1 MGSKVAFHLSGGI
14 FFNLML
20 AARKKPAVNQKEC
33 LRELLYIFDRSA
45 RGLSGNS
52 LGTIAS
58 RFRNCDP
65 KLRSVYIKFGDP
77 VLVNEFNE
85 RMRED
90 YDSVVGEVKN
100 YADHYLDLEMNGKW
114 LVRALMELVE
124 KDSLIQNNAKFMAIP
139 GGRPAYKQDFPEM
152 QKVYIYNML
161 LGVWH
166 FICSR
171 TDGEEYGQETYFA
184 LSDFDGES
192 RARKFDCGRIGF
204 KDHEDVLISYDM
216 EIKPYFGEKSHFSER
231 VLCEHLLSGEIE
243 ELPSVKITEDYGP
256 LNEALSSK
264 IRQIFSMQ
272 VEKSRVP
279 EKKDMVNK
287 YQTYLDRAYEKHRK
301 KKTFLYEMQREFY
314 GFFVCNNV
322 KRREAVGKG
331 ERNREGEV
339 KNVITNVCVE
349 AFEEEHRFIILSGTG
364 GMGKSMMMTH
374 FMLDTIDKNKET
386 GKVPV
391 FMLLRDYNPAAG
403 DLLDFIFGELKRHDV
418 DLHLSD
424 LVELLQSGKGVILFD
439 GLDEIKSENCRRF
452 YKEMENLADS
462 YPEASYIVSSR
473 PTMNFRGL
481 SRFTVYDLQP
491 FSQEQAV
498 EMVGKLDQS
507 VVDPVIQKDFIQ
519 DLKCNRF
526 GFDWRER
533 MDFLGNPL
541 FLTILLLAYEGNHDI
556 PTERYLFY
564 EQAYEAMAKKHDAA
578 KALTR
583 EFATGLNSREF
594 QNYFGEFCTIT
605 YEQEKYDFTPEEIS
619 AYFQEVIEANEL
631 DTTLEAFI
639 EDVTGKICLIYK
651 DGGKYYFI
659 HRSFQEYFV
668 AYFFSRQ
675 LEQRFG
681 AVLDILTVRDEMD
694 HDSVVLPM
702 LYGMEPEKTELCI
715 FIPFLEKVFCG
726 KDEESEYRDFLQCF
740 YPFICYEQG
749 EVEEYFVQASDSS
762 IYQYIADR
770 YSDVKQMIDGDDLPV
785 LSHFIEKEYVY
796 YDEYWRTGR
805 DEEDSRVVLREDLP
819 DGYET
824 AYEECTGLEVEIVG
838 LSYLIC
844 VEEAYRRKECAY
856 VVEMLE
862 DDSFP
867 LKKEY
872 RDMKKLYLGLKAK
885 YARKTGKASFR
896 SRFH

>member
-1 MGSKVAFHLSGGI
+1 MGSEVALHLSGGI

-20 AARKKPAVNQKEC
+20 AARKKPVANQKEC
-33 LRELLYIFDRSA
+33 LKELLYIFDRSA
-45 RGLSGNS
+45 KGMSGNS
-52 LGTIAS
+52 LVTIAS

-65 KLRSVYIKFGDP
+65 DLHSEYIRFGDP
-77 VLVNEFNE
+77 VVVEEFNG
-85 RMRED
+85 RMRDD
-90 YDSVVGEVKN
+90 YASVVGEVKN
-100 YADHYLDLEMNGKW
+100 YADNYLDLEVNGKW

-124 KDSLIQNNAKFMAIP
+124 KDSLIQDNAKFMAIP
-139 GGRPAYKQDFPEM
+139 GGLPAYKQEFPEM
-152 QKVYIYNML
+152 QVVYIYNL
-161 LGVWH
+161 LLSVWH
-166 FICSR
+166 YICC
-171 TDGEEYGQETYFA
+171 TQGMAENGQETYFA
-184 LSDFDGES
+184 LADFTGES
-192 RARKFDCGRIGF
+192 RPRKFDRSRIGF
-204 KDHEDVLISYDM
+204 ESHENVTVSYDT
-216 EIKPYFGEKSHFSER
+216 EIVQNDVKMVEPAASYVRKLTGKSIQPLEVFEPANTAT
-231 VLCEHLLSGEIE
+231 LE
-243 ELPSVKITEDYGP
+243 EAK
-256 LNEALSSK
+256 N
-264 IRQIFSMQ
+264 IFSFV
-272 VEKSRVP
+272 VEHSHTPSRKAVL
-279 EKKDMVNK
+279 NR
-287 YQTYLDRAYEKHRK
+287 YRTYLSRAYEKHSK
-301 KKTFLYEMQREFY
+301 KKTFLYEMQRDFY
-314 GFFVCNNV
+314 GFFVCNDV
-322 KRREAVGKG
+322 KRRENVCRSEKDDD
-331 ERNREGEV
+331 
-339 KNVITNVCVE
+339 NVISNACVDSFQE
-349 AFEEEHRFIILSGTG
+349 DRRFIVLSGTG

-391 FMLLRDYNPAAG
+391 FVLLRNYNPAAG
-403 DLLDFIFGELKRHDV
+403 DLIDFIFGELKRHDT

-424 LVELLQSGKGVILFD
+424 LVELLQSGNGVILFD
-439 GLDEIKSENCRRF
+439 GLDEIRSENCRLF

-491 FSQEQAV
+491 FSQKQAV

-519 DLKCNRF
+519 DLKSNRF

-594 QNYFGEFCTIT
+594 QNYFGEFCTLT
-605 YEQEKYDFTPEEIS
+605 YEEEKYDFTPEEIS

-631 DTTLEAFI
+631 DTTPEAFI

-651 DGGKYYFI
+651 DGGKYYFV

-681 AVLDILTVRDEMD
+681 AVLDILMVRDAMD

-702 LYGMEPEKTELCI
+702 LYDMESEKTELCI
-715 FIPFLEKVFCG
+715 FIPFLEKVFKG
-726 KDEESEYRDFLQCF
+726 NGEESEYRDFLQCY
-740 YPFICYEQG
+740 YPFICYDQG
-749 EVEEYFVQASDSS
+749 DVNESFVQASDSS
-762 IYQYIADR
+762 IYQYISDR
-770 YSDVKQMIDGDDLPV
+770 YSDIKQILDGDDLPV
-785 LSHFIEKEYVY
+785 LDDFIEKEYVY
-796 YDEYWRTGR
+796 YDEYWKTGN
-805 DEEDSRVVLREDLP
+805 EEIGSQLMLREDLP
-819 DGYET
+819 DGYEA
-824 AYEECTGLEVEIVG
+824 AYEECNEMEVETVG
-838 LSYLIC
+838 RSYMIC
-844 VEEAYRRKECAY
+844 VEEAYRRKDFAY

-862 DDSFP
+862 DEDFP
-867 LKKEY
+867 LKQEY

-885 YARKTGKASFR
+885 YAKKTGKASFR

>member
-1 MGSKVAFHLSGGI
+1 MGNEVALHLSGGV

-20 AARKKPAVNQKEC
+20 AARKKPVANQNQC
-33 LRELLYIFDRSA
+33 LKELLYIYDRSA
-45 RGLSGNS
+45 KEMAGNS
-52 LGTIAS
+52 LVTIES

-65 KLRSVYIKFGDP
+65 NLHSDYIRFGNP
-77 VLVNEFNE
+77 VVVEEFNG

-90 YDSVVGEVKN
+90 YASVVGEVKN
-100 YADHYLDLEMNGKW
+100 YADQYLDLEVNGKW

-124 KDSLIQNNAKFMAIP
+124 KDSLIQDNAKFMAIP
-139 GGRPAYKQDFPEM
+139 GELPAYKQEFPEM
-152 QKVYIYNML
+152 HVVYIYNL
-161 LGVWH
+161 LLSVWH
-166 FICSR
+166 YICC
-171 TDGEEYGQETYFA
+171 THGMTENGQETYFA
-184 LSDFDGES
+184 LTDFTGES
-192 RARKFDCGRIGF
+192 RPKKFDRSRIGF
-204 KDHEDVLISYDM
+204 ESHEDVTVSYDM
-216 EIKPYFGEKSHFSER
+216 EIVQDDMKIPEPAASYVRKLTGKPDKQ
-231 VLCEHLLSGEIE
+231 LEIFA
-243 ELPSVKITEDYGP
+243 PVNSTV
-256 LNEALSSK
+256 SK
-264 IRQIFSMQ
+264 EVESIFSFV
-272 VEKSRVP
+272 VEHTHTSDRKAALNR
-279 EKKDMVNK
+279 
-287 YQTYLDRAYEKHRK
+287 YRTYLNRAYEKHSK
-301 KKTFLYEMQREFY
+301 KKTFLYEMQRDFY
-314 GFFVCNNV
+314 GFFVCNDV
-322 KRREAVGKG
+322 KRCETVCRS
-331 ERNREGEV
+331 ERRNDR
-339 KNVITNVCVE
+339 KDDRVIANVCVDS
-349 AFEEEHRFIILSGTG
+349 FEEERRFIVLSGTG

-374 FMLDTIDKNKET
+374 FMLDTIDRNKET

-391 FMLLRDYNPAAG
+391 FVLLRDYNPAAG
-403 DLLDFIFGELKRHDV
+403 DLIDFIFGELKRHDV

-481 SRFTVYDLQP
+481 SHFTVYDLQP

-498 EMVGKLDQS
+498 EIVGKLDQS

-564 EQAYEAMAKKHDAA
+564 EQAYEAMAKKHDAT
-578 KALTR
+578 KALIR

-631 DTTLEAFI
+631 SAMPEAFI

-675 LEQRFG
+675 LEQRFD
-681 AVLDILTVRDEMD
+681 AVLDILTVRDDMD

-715 FIPFLEKVFCG
+715 FIPFLEKAFCG
-726 KDEESEYRDFLQCF
+726 KDEKSEYRDFLQFF

-770 YSDVKQMIDGDDLPV
+770 YSGVKQMIDEDDLPV
-785 LSHFIEKEYVY
+785 LSHFVEKEYVC
-796 YDEYWRTGR
+796 YDEIVFGI
-805 DEEDSRVVLREDLP
+805 ES
-819 DGYET
+819 
-824 AYEECTGLEVEIVG
+824 EV
-838 LSYLIC
+838 
-844 VEEAYRRKECAY
+844 
-856 VVEMLE
+856 
-862 DDSFP
+862 
-867 LKKEY
+867 
-872 RDMKKLYLGLKAK
+872 
-885 YARKTGKASFR
+885 
-896 SRFH
+896 

>member
-1 MGSKVAFHLSGGI
+1 MGNEVALHLSGGV

-20 AARKKPAVNQKEC
+20 AARKKPVANQNQC
-33 LRELLYIFDRSA
+33 LKELLYIYDRSA
-45 RGLSGNS
+45 KEMAGNS
-52 LGTIAS
+52 LVTIAS

-65 KLRSVYIKFGDP
+65 DLHSDYIRFGDP
-77 VLVNEFNE
+77 VVVEEFNG
-85 RMRED
+85 RMREN
-90 YDSVVGEVKN
+90 YASVVGEVKN
-100 YADHYLDLEMNGKW
+100 YADQYLDLEVNGKW

-124 KDSLIQNNAKFMAIP
+124 KDNLIQDNAKFMAIP
-139 GGRPAYKQDFPEM
+139 GGLPAYKQEFPEM
-152 QKVYIYNML
+152 HVVYIYNFL
-161 LGVWH
+161 LSVWH
-166 FICSR
+166 YICC
-171 TDGEEYGQETYFA
+171 THGMTENGQETYFA
-184 LSDFDGES
+184 LADFAGES
-192 RARKFDCGRIGF
+192 RPRKFDRSRIGF
-204 KDHEDVLISYDM
+204 ESHEDVMVSYDM
-216 EIKPYFGEKSHFSER
+216 EIVQDDMKIPEPAAAYVRKLAGKPDR
-231 VLCEHLLSGEIE
+231 QLEIFAPVNSAVPKE
-243 ELPSVKITEDYGP
+243 VES
-256 LNEALSSK
+256 
-264 IRQIFSMQ
+264 IFSFV
-272 VEKSRVP
+272 VEHTHTSDRKAALNR
-279 EKKDMVNK
+279 
-287 YQTYLDRAYEKHRK
+287 YRTYLNRAREKHSK
-301 KKTFLYEMQREFY
+301 KKTFLYEMQRDFY
-314 GFFVCNNV
+314 GFFVCNDV
-322 KRREAVGKG
+322 KRRETVYRG
-331 ERNREGEV
+331 EHRNDKKDDRTI
-339 KNVITNVCVE
+339 KNACIDS
-349 AFEEEHRFIILSGTG
+349 FEEERRFIVLSGTG

-386 GKVPV
+386 GEVPV
-391 FMLLRDYNPAAG
+391 FVLLRDYNPAAG
-403 DLLDFIFGELKRHDV
+403 DLIDFIFGELKRHDV

-564 EQAYEAMAKKHDAA
+564 EQAYDAMAKKHDAA

-619 AYFQEVIEANEL
+619 SYFQEVIEANEL
-631 DTTLEAFI
+631 DTTPEAFI

-675 LEQRFG
+675 LEQRYG
-681 AVLDILTVRDEMD
+681 AVLDIFQRRDSAD

-702 LYGMEPEKTELCI
+702 LFDMEQNKTELCI
-715 FIPFLEKVFCG
+715 IIPFLGQIF
-726 KDEESEYRDFLQCF
+726 KDENDDEAYEHFLEYF
-740 YPFICYEQG
+740 YPIICYEQG
-749 EVEEYFVQASDSS
+749 DVTEFSMGTSESS
-762 IYQYIADR
+762 IYEFIADK
-770 YSDVKQMIDGDDLPV
+770 YNFKEMIDGDELP
-785 LSHFIEKEYVY
+785 EMDCWMDREYVY
-796 YDEYWRTGR
+796 YDRNWDKDTDDIGTQLIARIDLPEGYERRYMEWTG
-805 DEEDSRVVLREDLP
+805 EEMEVVGKSYEIRVVDVYRHSIYEDTL
-819 DGYET
+819 
-824 AYEECTGLEVEIVG
+824 
-838 LSYLIC
+838 
-844 VEEAYRRKECAY
+844 
-856 VVEMLE
+856 EMLT
-862 DDSFP
+862 DDTFP
-867 LKKEY
+867 LKKEFY
-872 RDMKKLYLGLKAK
+872 SAKELYMKLKDK
-885 YARKTGKASFR
+885 YKKKKDRKSFR

>member
-1 MGSKVAFHLSGGI
+1 MGNEVALHLSGGV

-20 AARKKPAVNQKEC
+20 AARKKPVANQNQC
-33 LRELLYIFDRSA
+33 LKELLYIYDRSA
-45 RGLSGNS
+45 KEMAGNS
-52 LGTIAS
+52 LVTIAS

-65 KLRSVYIKFGDP
+65 DLHSDYIRFGDP
-77 VLVNEFNE
+77 VVVEEFNG
-85 RMRED
+85 RMREN
-90 YDSVVGEVKN
+90 YASVVGEVKN
-100 YADHYLDLEMNGKW
+100 YADQYLDLEVNGKW

-124 KDSLIQNNAKFMAIP
+124 KDNLIQDNAKFMAIP
-139 GGRPAYKQDFPEM
+139 GGLPAYKQEFPEM
-152 QKVYIYNML
+152 HVVYIYNFL
-161 LGVWH
+161 LSVWH
-166 FICSR
+166 YICC
-171 TDGEEYGQETYFA
+171 THGMTENGQETYFA
-184 LSDFDGES
+184 LADFAGES
-192 RARKFDCGRIGF
+192 RPRKFDRSRIGF
-204 KDHEDVLISYDM
+204 ESHEDVMVSYDM
-216 EIKPYFGEKSHFSER
+216 EIVQDDMKIPEPAAAYVRKLAGKPDR
-231 VLCEHLLSGEIE
+231 QLEIFAPVNSAVPKE
-243 ELPSVKITEDYGP
+243 VES
-256 LNEALSSK
+256 
-264 IRQIFSMQ
+264 IFSFV
-272 VEKSRVP
+272 VEHTHTSDRKAALNR
-279 EKKDMVNK
+279 
-287 YQTYLDRAYEKHRK
+287 YRTYLNRAREKHSK
-301 KKTFLYEMQREFY
+301 KKTFLYEMQRDFY
-314 GFFVCNNV
+314 GFFVCNDV
-322 KRREAVGKG
+322 KRRETVYRG
-331 ERNREGEV
+331 EHRNDKKDDRV
-339 KNVITNVCVE
+339 IKNACIDS
-349 AFEEEHRFIILSGTG
+349 FEEERRFIVLSGTG

-386 GKVPV
+386 GEVPV
-391 FMLLRDYNPAAG
+391 FVLLRDYNPAAG
-403 DLLDFIFGELKRHDV
+403 DLIDFIFGELKRHDV

-564 EQAYEAMAKKHDAA
+564 EQAYDAMAKKHDAA

-594 QNYFGEFCTIT
+594 QNYFGEFSTIT

-619 AYFQEVIEANEL
+619 SYFQEVIEANEL
-631 DTTLEAFI
+631 DTTPEAFI

-675 LEQRFG
+675 LEQRYG
-681 AVLDILTVRDEMD
+681 AVLDIFQRRDSAD

-702 LYGMEPEKTELCI
+702 LFDMEQNKTELCI
-715 FIPFLEKVFCG
+715 IIPFLGQIF
-726 KDEESEYRDFLQCF
+726 KDENDDEAYEHFLEYF
-740 YPFICYEQG
+740 YPIICYEQG
-749 EVEEYFVQASDSS
+749 DVTEFSMGTSESS
-762 IYQYIADR
+762 IYEFIADK
-770 YSDVKQMIDGDDLPV
+770 YNFKEMIDGDELPEMDYWV
-785 LSHFIEKEYVY
+785 DREYVY
-796 YDEYWRTGR
+796 YDRNWDKDTDDIGTQLIARIDLPEGYERSYMEWTG
-805 DEEDSRVVLREDLP
+805 EEMEVVGKSYEIRVVDVYRHSIYEDTL
-819 DGYET
+819 
-824 AYEECTGLEVEIVG
+824 
-838 LSYLIC
+838 
-844 VEEAYRRKECAY
+844 
-856 VVEMLE
+856 EMLTN
-862 DDSFP
+862 DTFP
-867 LKKEY
+867 LKKEFY
-872 RDMKKLYLGLKAK
+872 SAKELYMKLKDK
-885 YARKTGKASFR
+885 YKKKKDRKSFR

>member
-1 MGSKVAFHLSGGI
+1 M
-14 FFNLML
+14 
-20 AARKKPAVNQKEC
+20 
-33 LRELLYIFDRSA
+33 
-45 RGLSGNS
+45 
-52 LGTIAS
+52 
-58 RFRNCDP
+58 
-65 KLRSVYIKFGDP
+65 
-77 VLVNEFNE
+77 
-85 RMRED
+85 
-90 YDSVVGEVKN
+90 
-100 YADHYLDLEMNGKW
+100 
-114 LVRALMELVE
+114 
-124 KDSLIQNNAKFMAIP
+124 
-139 GGRPAYKQDFPEM
+139 
-152 QKVYIYNML
+152 
-161 LGVWH
+161 
-166 FICSR
+166 
-171 TDGEEYGQETYFA
+171 
-184 LSDFDGES
+184 
-192 RARKFDCGRIGF
+192 
-204 KDHEDVLISYDM
+204 
-216 EIKPYFGEKSHFSER
+216 
-231 VLCEHLLSGEIE
+231 
-243 ELPSVKITEDYGP
+243 
-256 LNEALSSK
+256 
-264 IRQIFSMQ
+264 
-272 VEKSRVP
+272 
-279 EKKDMVNK
+279 
-287 YQTYLDRAYEKHRK
+287 
-301 KKTFLYEMQREFY
+301 
-314 GFFVCNNV
+314 
-322 KRREAVGKG
+322 
-331 ERNREGEV
+331 
-339 KNVITNVCVE
+339 
-349 AFEEEHRFIILSGTG
+349 
-364 GMGKSMMMTH
+364 
-374 FMLDTIDKNKET
+374 
-386 GKVPV
+386 
-391 FMLLRDYNPAAG
+391 
-403 DLLDFIFGELKRHDV
+403 
-418 DLHLSD
+418 
-424 LVELLQSGKGVILFD
+424 
-439 GLDEIKSENCRRF
+439 DEIKSENCRRF

-462 YPEASYIVSSR
+462 YPESSYIVSSR

-507 VVDPVIQKDFIQ
+507 VVDPIIQKDFIM
-519 DLKCNRF
+519 DLRNNRF

-533 MDFLGNPL
+533 KDFLGNPL

-564 EQAYEAMAKKHDAA
+564 EQAYEAMAKKHDAT

-631 DTTLEAFI
+631 GTTPEAFI

-675 LEQRFG
+675 LEQRFD

-726 KDEESEYRDFLQCF
+726 KDEKSEYRDFLQFF

-770 YSDVKQMIDGDDLPV
+770 YGGVKQMIDGDDLPV

-796 YDEYWRTGR
+796 YDEYWRTGK
-805 DEEDSRVVLREDLP
+805 DEEDSRRVLREDLP
-819 DGYET
+819 DGYEA
-824 AYEECTGLEVEIVG
+824 AYEESTGLEVETVG

-867 LKKEY
+867 LKQEY

>member
-1 MGSKVAFHLSGGI
+1 MGNEVALHLSGGV

-20 AARKKPAVNQKEC
+20 AARKKPVANQNQC
-33 LRELLYIFDRSA
+33 LKELLYIYDRSA
-45 RGLSGNS
+45 KEMAGNS
-52 LGTIAS
+52 LVTIAS

-65 KLRSVYIKFGDP
+65 DLHSDYIRFGDP
-77 VLVNEFNE
+77 VVVEEFNG
-85 RMRED
+85 RMREN
-90 YDSVVGEVKN
+90 YASVVGEVKN
-100 YADHYLDLEMNGKW
+100 YADQYLDLEVNGKW

-124 KDSLIQNNAKFMAIP
+124 KDNLIQDNAKFMAIP
-139 GGRPAYKQDFPEM
+139 GGLPAYKQEFPEM
-152 QKVYIYNML
+152 HVVYIYNFL
-161 LGVWH
+161 LSVWH
-166 FICSR
+166 YICC
-171 TDGEEYGQETYFA
+171 THGMTENGQETYFA
-184 LSDFDGES
+184 LADFAGES
-192 RARKFDCGRIGF
+192 RPRKFDRSRIGF
-204 KDHEDVLISYDM
+204 ESHEDVMVSYDM
-216 EIKPYFGEKSHFSER
+216 EIVQDDMKIPEPAAAYVRKLAGKPDR
-231 VLCEHLLSGEIE
+231 QLEIFAPVNSAVPKE
-243 ELPSVKITEDYGP
+243 VES
-256 LNEALSSK
+256 
-264 IRQIFSMQ
+264 IFSFV
-272 VEKSRVP
+272 VEHTHTSDRKAALNR
-279 EKKDMVNK
+279 
-287 YQTYLDRAYEKHRK
+287 YRTYLNRAREKHSK
-301 KKTFLYEMQREFY
+301 KKTFLYEMQRDFY
-314 GFFVCNNV
+314 GFFVCNDV
-322 KRREAVGKG
+322 KRRETVYRG
-331 ERNREGEV
+331 EHRNDKKDDRTI
-339 KNVITNVCVE
+339 KNACIDS
-349 AFEEEHRFIILSGTG
+349 FEEERRFIVLSGTG

-386 GKVPV
+386 GEVPV
-391 FMLLRDYNPAAG
+391 FVLLRDYNPAAR
-403 DLLDFIFGELKRHDV
+403 DLIDFIFGELKRHDV

-564 EQAYEAMAKKHDAA
+564 EQAYDAMAKKHDAA

-619 AYFQEVIEANEL
+619 SYFQEVIEANEL
-631 DTTLEAFI
+631 DTTPEAFI

-675 LEQRFG
+675 LEQRYG
-681 AVLDILTVRDEMD
+681 AVLDIFQRRDSAD

-702 LYGMEPEKTELCI
+702 LFDMEQNKTELCI
-715 FIPFLEKVFCG
+715 IIPFLGQIF
-726 KDEESEYRDFLQCF
+726 KDENDDEAYEHFLEYF
-740 YPFICYEQG
+740 YPIICYEQG
-749 EVEEYFVQASDSS
+749 DVTEFSMGTSESS
-762 IYQYIADR
+762 IYEFIADK
-770 YSDVKQMIDGDDLPV
+770 YNFKEMIDGDELP
-785 LSHFIEKEYVY
+785 EMDCWMDREYVY
-796 YDEYWRTGR
+796 YDRNWDKDTDDIGTQLIARIDLPEGYERRYMEWTG
-805 DEEDSRVVLREDLP
+805 EEMEVVGKSYEIRVVDVYRHSIYEDTL
-819 DGYET
+819 
-824 AYEECTGLEVEIVG
+824 
-838 LSYLIC
+838 
-844 VEEAYRRKECAY
+844 
-856 VVEMLE
+856 EMLT
-862 DDSFP
+862 DDTFP
-867 LKKEY
+867 LKKEFY
-872 RDMKKLYLGLKAK
+872 SAKELYMKLKDK
-885 YARKTGKASFR
+885 YKKKKDRKSFR

>member
-1 MGSKVAFHLSGGI
+1 MGNEVAFHLSGGI

-20 AARKKPAVNQKEC
+20 AARKKPLANQKEC
-33 LRELLYIFDRSA
+33 LKELLCIFDRSA
-45 RGLSGNS
+45 KGLSGNS
-52 LGTIAS
+52 LVTIAS

-65 KLRSVYIKFGDP
+65 DLHSDYIRFGDP
-77 VLVNEFNE
+77 VVVEEFNG

-90 YDSVVGEVKN
+90 YASVVGEVKN
-100 YADHYLDLEMNGKW
+100 YADQYLDLEVNGKW

-124 KDSLIQNNAKFMAIP
+124 KDSLIQDNAKFMAIP
-139 GGRPAYKQDFPEM
+139 GGLPAYKQEFPEM
-152 QKVYIYNML
+152 HVVYIYNL
-161 LGVWH
+161 LLSVWH
-166 FICSR
+166 YICC
-171 TDGEEYGQETYFA
+171 THGMAGNGQETYFA
-184 LSDFDGES
+184 LADFAGES
-192 RARKFDCGRIGF
+192 RPRKFDRSRIGF
-204 KDHEDVLISYDM
+204 ESHEDVMVSYDT
-216 EIKPYFGEKSHFSER
+216 EIVQDDMKIPEPAAAYVRKLTGKPDKQ
-231 VLCEHLLSGEIE
+231 LEIFE
-243 ELPSVKITEDYGP
+243 PVNT
-256 LNEALSSK
+256 AVSK
-264 IRQIFSMQ
+264 EVESIFSFV
-272 VEKSRVP
+272 VEHTHISDRKAALNR
-279 EKKDMVNK
+279 
-287 YQTYLDRAYEKHRK
+287 YRTYLNRAHEKHSK
-301 KKTFLYEMQREFY
+301 KKTFLYEMQRDFY
-314 GFFVCNNV
+314 GFFVCNDV
-322 KRREAVGKG
+322 KRRETVYRG
-331 ERNREGEV
+331 ERRNDR
-339 KNVITNVCVE
+339 KDDRVIENACIDS
-349 AFEEEHRFIILSGTG
+349 FEEEHRFIVLSGTG

-386 GKVPV
+386 GEVPV
-391 FMLLRDYNPAAG
+391 FVLLRDYNPAAG
-403 DLLDFIFGELKRHDV
+403 DLIDFIFGELKRHDV
-418 DLHLSD
+418 DLHLTD

-507 VVDPVIQKDFIQ
+507 VVDPIIQKDFIM
-519 DLKCNRF
+519 DLRNNRF

-533 MDFLGNPL
+533 KDFLGNPL

-564 EQAYEAMAKKHDAA
+564 EQAYDAMAKKHDAA

-631 DTTLEAFI
+631 GTTPEAFI

-675 LEQRFG
+675 LEQRYG
-681 AVLDILTVRDEMD
+681 AVLDIFQRRDSAD

-702 LYGMEPEKTELCI
+702 LFDMEQNKTELCI
-715 FIPFLEKVFCG
+715 IIPFLEQVF
-726 KDEESEYRDFLQCF
+726 KDKNDDEAYEHFLEYF
-740 YPFICYEQG
+740 YPIICYEQG
-749 EVEEYFVQASDSS
+749 SVTEFSMGTSESS
-762 IYQYIADR
+762 IYEFIADR
-770 YSDVKQMIDGDDLPV
+770 YKFKEMIDGDDLPEMDYWV
-785 LSHFIEKEYVY
+785 DREYVY
-796 YDEYWRTGR
+796 YDRNWDKDIDDIGTQLIARI
-805 DEEDSRVVLREDLP
+805 DLP
-819 DGYET
+819 EGYERSYMEWT
-824 AYEECTGLEVEIVG
+824 GEELEVVGKSYEISV
-838 LSYLIC
+838 ID
-844 VEEAYRRKECAY
+844 VYRRPMYEDTL
-856 VVEMLE
+856 EMLT

-867 LKKEY
+867 LKQEFYSAKELY
-872 RDMKKLYLGLKAK
+872 MKLKDK
-885 YARKTGKASFR
+885 YKQKKDRKSFR

>member
-1 MGSKVAFHLSGGI
+1 MGNEVALHLSGGV

-20 AARKKPAVNQKEC
+20 AARKKPVANQNQC
-33 LRELLYIFDRSA
+33 LKELLYIYDRSA
-45 RGLSGNS
+45 KEMAGNS
-52 LGTIAS
+52 LVTIAS

-65 KLRSVYIKFGDP
+65 DLHSDYIRFGDP
-77 VLVNEFNE
+77 VVVEEFNG
-85 RMRED
+85 RMRDD
-90 YDSVVGEVKN
+90 YASVVGEVKN
-100 YADHYLDLEMNGKW
+100 YADQYLDLEVNGKW

-139 GGRPAYKQDFPEM
+139 GGLPAYKQEFPEM
-152 QKVYIYNML
+152 QVVYIYPL
-161 LGVWH
+161 LLSVWH
-166 FICSR
+166 YICC
-171 TDGEEYGQETYFA
+171 TQGVTENGQETYFA
-184 LSDFDGES
+184 LADFAGDS
-192 RARKFDCGRIGF
+192 RPRKFDRSRIGF
-204 KDHEDVLISYDM
+204 ESHEDVTVSYDT
-216 EIKPYFGEKSHFSER
+216 EIQRSDVRMPEPAASYVRKLAGKPVPPPEIFEPVNAAASE
-231 VLCEHLLSGEIE
+231 
-243 ELPSVKITEDYGP
+243 
-256 LNEALSSK
+256 EANS
-264 IRQIFSMQ
+264 IFSF
-272 VEKSRVP
+272 VLEHSYTSDRKAALNRY
-279 EKKDMVNK
+279 K
-287 YQTYLDRAYEKHRK
+287 TYLSRAYEKHSK
-301 KKTFLYEMQREFY
+301 KKTFLYEMQRDFY
-314 GFFVCNNV
+314 GFFVCNDV
-322 KRREAVGKG
+322 KRRETVCRS
-331 ERNREGEV
+331 ERRNDRKEDR
-339 KNVITNVCVE
+339 VIANACVDS
-349 AFEEEHRFIILSGTG
+349 FEEERRFIVLSGTG

-374 FMLDTIDKNKET
+374 FMLDTIDRNKET

-391 FMLLRDYNPAAG
+391 FVLLRDYNPAAG
-403 DLLDFIFGELKRHDV
+403 DLMDFIFGELKRHDV

-631 DTTLEAFI
+631 GTTPEAFI

-726 KDEESEYRDFLQCF
+726 KDEESEYRDFLQFF

-796 YDEYWRTGR
+796 YDEYWRTER

-867 LKKEY
+867 LKQEY

-885 YARKTGKASFR
+885 YAKKTGKASFR

>member
-1 MGSKVAFHLSGGI
+1 MGNEVALHLSGGV

-20 AARKKPAVNQKEC
+20 AARKKPVANQNQC
-33 LRELLYIFDRSA
+33 LKELLYIYDRSA
-45 RGLSGNS
+45 KEMAGNS
-52 LGTIAS
+52 LVTIAS

-65 KLRSVYIKFGDP
+65 DLHSDYIRFGDP
-77 VLVNEFNE
+77 VVVEEFNG
-85 RMRED
+85 RMREN
-90 YDSVVGEVKN
+90 YASVVGEVKN
-100 YADHYLDLEMNGKW
+100 YADQYLDLEVNGKW

-124 KDSLIQNNAKFMAIP
+124 KDSLIQDNAKFMAIP
-139 GGRPAYKQDFPEM
+139 GGLPAYKQEFPEM
-152 QKVYIYNML
+152 HVVYIYNL
-161 LGVWH
+161 LLSVWH
-166 FICSR
+166 YICC
-171 TDGEEYGQETYFA
+171 TQGMTENGQETYFA
-184 LSDFDGES
+184 LSDFAGES
-192 RARKFDCGRIGF
+192 RPRKFDRSRIGF
-204 KDHEDVLISYDM
+204 ESHEDVMVSYDM
-216 EIKPYFGEKSHFSER
+216 EIVQDDMKIPEPAAAYVRKLAGKPDR
-231 VLCEHLLSGEIE
+231 QLEIFAPVNSAVPKE
-243 ELPSVKITEDYGP
+243 VES
-256 LNEALSSK
+256 
-264 IRQIFSMQ
+264 IFSFV
-272 VEKSRVP
+272 VEHTHTSDRKAALNR
-279 EKKDMVNK
+279 
-287 YQTYLDRAYEKHRK
+287 YQTYLNRAREKHSK
-301 KKTFLYEMQREFY
+301 KKTFLYEMQRDFY
-314 GFFVCNNV
+314 GFFVCNDV
-322 KRREAVGKG
+322 KRRETVYRG
-331 ERNREGEV
+331 EHRNDKKDDRV
-339 KNVITNVCVE
+339 IKNACIDS
-349 AFEEEHRFIILSGTG
+349 FEEERRFIVLSGTG

-391 FMLLRDYNPAAG
+391 FVLLRDYNPAAG
-403 DLLDFIFGELKRHDV
+403 DLIDFIFGELKRHDM

-564 EQAYEAMAKKHDAA
+564 EQAYDAMAKKHDAA

-619 AYFQEVIEANEL
+619 SYFQEVIEANEL
-631 DTTLEAFI
+631 DTTPEAFI

-675 LEQRFG
+675 LEQRYG
-681 AVLDILTVRDEMD
+681 AVLDIFQRRDSAD

-702 LYGMEPEKTELCI
+702 LFDMEQNKTELCI
-715 FIPFLEKVFCG
+715 IIPFLEQIF
-726 KDEESEYRDFLQCF
+726 KDENDDEAYEHFLEYF
-740 YPFICYEQG
+740 YPIICYEQG
-749 EVEEYFVQASDSS
+749 DVTEFSMGTSESS
-762 IYQYIADR
+762 IYEFIADK
-770 YSDVKQMIDGDDLPV
+770 YNFKEMIDGDELPEMDYWV
-785 LSHFIEKEYVY
+785 DREYVY
-796 YDEYWRTGR
+796 YDRNWDKDTDDIGTQLIARI
-805 DEEDSRVVLREDLP
+805 DLP
-819 DGYET
+819 EGYERSYMEWT
-824 AYEECTGLEVEIVG
+824 GEEMEVVGKSYEIRVMDV
-838 LSYLIC
+838 
-844 VEEAYRRKECAY
+844 YRRSIYEDTL
-856 VVEMLE
+856 EMLTN
-862 DDSFP
+862 DTFP
-867 LKKEY
+867 LKKEFY
-872 RDMKKLYLGLKAK
+872 SAKELYMKLKDK
-885 YARKTGKASFR
+885 YKKKKDRKSFR

>member
-1 MGSKVAFHLSGGI
+1 MGNEVALHLSGGV

-20 AARKKPAVNQKEC
+20 AARKKPVANQNQC
-33 LRELLYIFDRSA
+33 LKELLHIYDRSA
-45 RGLSGNS
+45 KEMAGNS
-52 LGTIAS
+52 LVTIES

-65 KLRSVYIKFGDP
+65 NLHSDYIRFGNP
-77 VLVNEFNE
+77 VVVEEFNG

-90 YDSVVGEVKN
+90 YASVVGEVKN
-100 YADHYLDLEMNGKW
+100 YADQYLDLEVNGKW

-124 KDSLIQNNAKFMAIP
+124 KDSLIQDNAKFMAIP
-139 GGRPAYKQDFPEM
+139 GELPAYKQEFPEM
-152 QKVYIYNML
+152 HVVYIYNL
-161 LGVWH
+161 LLSVWH
-166 FICSR
+166 YICC
-171 TDGEEYGQETYFA
+171 THGMTENGQETYFA
-184 LSDFDGES
+184 LTDFTGES
-192 RARKFDCGRIGF
+192 RPKKFDRSRIGF
-204 KDHEDVLISYDM
+204 ESHEDVTVSYDM
-216 EIKPYFGEKSHFSER
+216 EIVQDDMKIPEPAASYVRKLTGKPDKQ
-231 VLCEHLLSGEIE
+231 LEIFA
-243 ELPSVKITEDYGP
+243 PVNSTV
-256 LNEALSSK
+256 SK
-264 IRQIFSMQ
+264 EVESIFSFV
-272 VEKSRVP
+272 VEHTHTSDRKAALNR
-279 EKKDMVNK
+279 
-287 YQTYLDRAYEKHRK
+287 YRTYLNRAYEKHSK
-301 KKTFLYEMQREFY
+301 KKTFLYEMQRDFY
-314 GFFVCNNV
+314 GFFVCNDV
-322 KRREAVGKG
+322 KRRETVCRS
-331 ERNREGEV
+331 ERRNDR
-339 KNVITNVCVE
+339 KDDRVIANVCVDS
-349 AFEEEHRFIILSGTG
+349 FEEERRFIVLSGTG

-374 FMLDTIDKNKET
+374 FMLDTIDRNKET

-391 FMLLRDYNPAAG
+391 FVLLRDYNPAAG
-403 DLLDFIFGELKRHDV
+403 DLIDFIFGELKRHDV

-481 SRFTVYDLQP
+481 SHFTVYDLQP

-498 EMVGKLDQS
+498 EIVGKLDQS

-564 EQAYEAMAKKHDAA
+564 EQAYEAMAKKHDAT
-578 KALTR
+578 KALIR

-631 DTTLEAFI
+631 SAMPEAFI

-675 LEQRFG
+675 LEQRFD
-681 AVLDILTVRDEMD
+681 AVLDILTVRDDMD

-715 FIPFLEKVFCG
+715 FIPFLEKAFCG
-726 KDEESEYRDFLQCF
+726 KDEKSEYRDFLQFF

-770 YSDVKQMIDGDDLPV
+770 YSGVKQMIDEDDLPV
-785 LSHFIEKEYVY
+785 LSHFVEKEYVC
-796 YDEYWRTGR
+796 YDEIVFGI
-805 DEEDSRVVLREDLP
+805 ES
-819 DGYET
+819 
-824 AYEECTGLEVEIVG
+824 EV
-838 LSYLIC
+838 
-844 VEEAYRRKECAY
+844 
-856 VVEMLE
+856 
-862 DDSFP
+862 
-867 LKKEY
+867 
-872 RDMKKLYLGLKAK
+872 
-885 YARKTGKASFR
+885 
-896 SRFH
+896 

>member
-1 MGSKVAFHLSGGI
+1 MGNEVALHLSGGV

-20 AARKKPAVNQKEC
+20 AARKKPVANQNQC
-33 LRELLYIFDRSA
+33 LKELLYIYDRSA
-45 RGLSGNS
+45 KEMAGNS
-52 LGTIAS
+52 LVTIAS

-65 KLRSVYIKFGDP
+65 DLHSDYIRFGDP
-77 VLVNEFNE
+77 VVVEEFNG

-90 YDSVVGEVKN
+90 YASVVGEVKN
-100 YADHYLDLEMNGKW
+100 YADQYLDLEVNGKW

-124 KDSLIQNNAKFMAIP
+124 KDNLIQDNAKFMAIP
-139 GGRPAYKQDFPEM
+139 GGLPAYKQEFPEM
-152 QKVYIYNML
+152 HVVYIYNL
-161 LGVWH
+161 LLSVWH
-166 FICSR
+166 YICC
-171 TDGEEYGQETYFA
+171 THGMTENGQETYFA
-184 LSDFDGES
+184 LADFAGES
-192 RARKFDCGRIGF
+192 RPRKFDRSRIGF
-204 KDHEDVLISYDM
+204 ESHEDVTVSYDM
-216 EIKPYFGEKSHFSER
+216 EIVQDDMKIPAPAAAYVQKLAGKPDKQ
-231 VLCEHLLSGEIE
+231 LEIFA
-243 ELPSVKITEDYGP
+243 PVNSAV
-256 LNEALSSK
+256 SK
-264 IRQIFSMQ
+264 EVESIFSFV
-272 VEKSRVP
+272 VEHTHTSDRKAALNR
-279 EKKDMVNK
+279 
-287 YQTYLDRAYEKHRK
+287 YRTYLNRAREKHSK
-301 KKTFLYEMQREFY
+301 KKTFLYEMQRDFY
-314 GFFVCNNV
+314 GFFVCNDV
-322 KRREAVGKG
+322 KRRETVCRG
-331 ERNREGEV
+331 ERRNDR
-339 KNVITNVCVE
+339 KDDRVIENVCVDS
-349 AFEEEHRFIILSGTG
+349 FEEERRFIVLSGTG

-374 FMLDTIDKNKET
+374 FMLDTIDRNKET

-391 FMLLRDYNPAAG
+391 FVLLRDYNPEAG
-403 DLLDFIFGELKRHDV
+403 DLIDFIFGELKRHDM

-526 GFDWRER
+526 GFNWRER

-564 EQAYEAMAKKHDAA
+564 EQAYDAMAKKHDAA

-619 AYFQEVIEANEL
+619 SYFQEVIEANEL
-631 DTTLEAFI
+631 DTTPEAFI

-675 LEQRFG
+675 LEQRYG
-681 AVLDILTVRDEMD
+681 AVLDIFQRRDSAD

-702 LYGMEPEKTELCI
+702 LFDMEQNKTELCI
-715 FIPFLEKVFCG
+715 IIPFLEQVF
-726 KDEESEYRDFLQCF
+726 KDKNDDEAYEYFLEYF
-740 YPFICYEQG
+740 YPIICYEQG
-749 EVEEYFVQASDSS
+749 DVTEFSMGTSQSS
-762 IYQYIADR
+762 IYEFIADK
-770 YSDVKQMIDGDDLPV
+770 YNFKEMIDGDDLPEMDYWV
-785 LSHFIEKEYVY
+785 DREYVY
-796 YDEYWRTGR
+796 YDRNWDKDTDDIGTQLIARI
-805 DEEDSRVVLREDLP
+805 DLP
-819 DGYET
+819 KGYER
-824 AYEECTGLEVEIVG
+824 
-838 LSYLIC
+838 SYLEWTGEEMEVVGKSYEIC
-844 VEEAYRRKECAY
+844 VVDVYRRSIYEDTL
-856 VVEMLE
+856 EMLT
-862 DDSFP
+862 DDTFP
-867 LKKEY
+867 LKKEFY
-872 RDMKKLYLGLKAK
+872 SAKELYMKLKDK
-885 YARKTGKASFR
+885 YKKKKDRKSFR

>member
-1 MGSKVAFHLSGGI
+1 MGNEVAFHLSGGI

-20 AARKKPAVNQKEC
+20 AARKKPLANQKEC
-33 LRELLYIFDRSA
+33 LKELLCIFDRSA
-45 RGLSGNS
+45 KGLSGNS
-52 LGTIAS
+52 LVTIAS

-65 KLRSVYIKFGDP
+65 DLHSDYIRFGDP
-77 VLVNEFNE
+77 VVVEEFNG

-90 YDSVVGEVKN
+90 YASVVGEVKN
-100 YADHYLDLEMNGKW
+100 YADQYLDLEVNGKW

-124 KDSLIQNNAKFMAIP
+124 KDSLIQDNAKFMAIP
-139 GGRPAYKQDFPEM
+139 GGLPAYKQEFPEM
-152 QKVYIYNML
+152 HVVYIYNL
-161 LGVWH
+161 LLSVWH
-166 FICSR
+166 YICC
-171 TDGEEYGQETYFA
+171 THGMTENGQETYFA
-184 LSDFDGES
+184 LADFAGES
-192 RARKFDCGRIGF
+192 RPRKFDRSRIGF
-204 KDHEDVLISYDM
+204 ESHEDVMVSYDT
-216 EIKPYFGEKSHFSER
+216 EIVQDDMKIPEPAAAYVRKLTGKPDKQ
-231 VLCEHLLSGEIE
+231 LEIFE
-243 ELPSVKITEDYGP
+243 PVNT
-256 LNEALSSK
+256 AVSK
-264 IRQIFSMQ
+264 EVESIFSFV
-272 VEKSRVP
+272 VEHTHISDRKAALNR
-279 EKKDMVNK
+279 
-287 YQTYLDRAYEKHRK
+287 YRTYLNRAHEKHSK
-301 KKTFLYEMQREFY
+301 KKTFLYEMQRDFY
-314 GFFVCNNV
+314 GFFVCNDV
-322 KRREAVGKG
+322 KRRETVYRG
-331 ERNREGEV
+331 ERRNDR
-339 KNVITNVCVE
+339 KDDRVIENACIDS
-349 AFEEEHRFIILSGTG
+349 FEEEHRFIVLSGTG

-386 GKVPV
+386 GEVPV
-391 FMLLRDYNPAAG
+391 FVLLRDYNPAAG
-403 DLLDFIFGELKRHDV
+403 DLIDFIFGELKRHDV

-507 VVDPVIQKDFIQ
+507 VVDPIIQKDFIM
-519 DLKCNRF
+519 DLRNNRF

-533 MDFLGNPL
+533 KDFLGNPL

-564 EQAYEAMAKKHDAA
+564 EQAYDAMAKKHDAA

-631 DTTLEAFI
+631 GTTPEAFI

-675 LEQRFG
+675 LEQRYG
-681 AVLDILTVRDEMD
+681 AVLDIFQRRDSAD

-702 LYGMEPEKTELCI
+702 LFDMEQNKTELCI
-715 FIPFLEKVFCG
+715 IIPFLEQVF
-726 KDEESEYRDFLQCF
+726 KDKNDDEAYEHFLEYF
-740 YPFICYEQG
+740 YPIICYEQG
-749 EVEEYFVQASDSS
+749 SVTEFSMGTSESS
-762 IYQYIADR
+762 IYEFIADR
-770 YSDVKQMIDGDDLPV
+770 YKFKEMIDGDDLPEMDYWV
-785 LSHFIEKEYVY
+785 DREYVY
-796 YDEYWRTGR
+796 YDRNWDKDIDDIGTQLIARI
-805 DEEDSRVVLREDLP
+805 DLP
-819 DGYET
+819 EGYERSYMEWT
-824 AYEECTGLEVEIVG
+824 GEELEVVGKSYEISV
-838 LSYLIC
+838 ID
-844 VEEAYRRKECAY
+844 VYRRPMYEDTL
-856 VVEMLE
+856 EMLT

-867 LKKEY
+867 LKQEFYSAKELY
-872 RDMKKLYLGLKAK
+872 MKLKDK
-885 YARKTGKASFR
+885 YKQKKDRKSFR

>member
-1 MGSKVAFHLSGGI
+1 MGNEVALHLSGGV

-20 AARKKPAVNQKEC
+20 AARKKPVANQNQC
-33 LRELLYIFDRSA
+33 LKELLYIYDRSA
-45 RGLSGNS
+45 KEMAGNS
-52 LGTIAS
+52 LVTIAS

-65 KLRSVYIKFGDP
+65 DLHSDYIRFGDP
-77 VLVNEFNE
+77 VVVEEFNG
-85 RMRED
+85 RMREN
-90 YDSVVGEVKN
+90 YASVVGEVKN
-100 YADHYLDLEMNGKW
+100 YADQYLDLEVNGKW

-124 KDSLIQNNAKFMAIP
+124 KDNLIQDNAKFMAIP
-139 GGRPAYKQDFPEM
+139 GGLPAYKQEFPEM
-152 QKVYIYNML
+152 HVVYIYNL
-161 LGVWH
+161 LLSVWH
-166 FICSR
+166 YICC
-171 TDGEEYGQETYFA
+171 THGMTENGQETYFA
-184 LSDFDGES
+184 LADFAGES
-192 RARKFDCGRIGF
+192 RPRKFDRSRIGF
-204 KDHEDVLISYDM
+204 ESHEDVTVSYDM
-216 EIKPYFGEKSHFSER
+216 EIVQDDMKIPAPAAAYVRKLAGKPDKQ
-231 VLCEHLLSGEIE
+231 LEIFAPVNSAVCKE
-243 ELPSVKITEDYGP
+243 VES
-256 LNEALSSK
+256 
-264 IRQIFSMQ
+264 IFSFV
-272 VEKSRVP
+272 VEHTHTSDRKAALNR
-279 EKKDMVNK
+279 
-287 YQTYLDRAYEKHRK
+287 YRTYLNRAREKHSK
-301 KKTFLYEMQREFY
+301 KKTFLYEMQRDFY
-314 GFFVCNNV
+314 GFFVCNDV
-322 KRREAVGKG
+322 KRRESVYRG
-331 ERNREGEV
+331 ERRNDRKDGR
-339 KNVITNVCVE
+339 VIENVCVDS
-349 AFEEEHRFIILSGTG
+349 FEEERRFIVLSGTG

-374 FMLDTIDKNKET
+374 FMLDTIDRNKET

-391 FMLLRDYNPAAG
+391 FVLLRDYNPAAG
-403 DLLDFIFGELKRHDV
+403 DLIDFIFGELKRHDV

-424 LVELLQSGKGVILFD
+424 LVELLQSGKGVMLCD
-439 GLDEIKSENCRRF
+439 GVDEIKSENCSRF
-452 YKEMENLADS
+452 YTEMENLADS

-491 FSQEQAV
+491 FSQEQAL

-507 VVDPVIQKDFIQ
+507 VVDPVIKKDFIK

-583 EFATGLNSREF
+583 EFVTGLNSREF

-631 DTTLEAFI
+631 GTMPEAFI

-675 LEQRFG
+675 LEQRFD

-726 KDEESEYRDFLQCF
+726 KDEKSEYKDFLQYF

-749 EVEEYFVQASDSS
+749 DVIEYFVQASDSS

-770 YSDVKQMIDGDDLPV
+770 YSGVKQMIDGDNLPV
-785 LSHFIEKEYVY
+785 LNDFVEREYVY
-796 YDEYWRTGR
+796 YDEYWNNRDDDTG
-805 DEEDSRVVLREDLP
+805 SQLMLRQDLP
-819 DGYET
+819 DGYEA
-824 AYEECTGLEVEIVG
+824 AYEESTGLEVETVG

-867 LKKEY
+867 LKQEC

>member
-1 MGSKVAFHLSGGI
+1 MGNEVALHLSGGV

-20 AARKKPAVNQKEC
+20 AARKKPVANQNQC
-33 LRELLYIFDRSA
+33 LKELLYIYDRSA
-45 RGLSGNS
+45 KEMAGNS
-52 LGTIAS
+52 LVTIAS

-65 KLRSVYIKFGDP
+65 DLHSDYIRFGDP
-77 VLVNEFNE
+77 VVVEEFNG
-85 RMRED
+85 RMREN
-90 YDSVVGEVKN
+90 YASVVGKVKN
-100 YADHYLDLEMNGKW
+100 YADQYLDLEVNGKW

-124 KDSLIQNNAKFMAIP
+124 KDSLIQDNAKFMAIP
-139 GGRPAYKQDFPEM
+139 GGLPAYKQEFPEM
-152 QKVYIYNML
+152 HVVYIYNL
-161 LGVWH
+161 LLSVWH
-166 FICSR
+166 YICC
-171 TDGEEYGQETYFA
+171 THGMTENGQETYFA
-184 LSDFDGES
+184 LADFAGES
-192 RARKFDCGRIGF
+192 RPRKFDRSRIGF
-204 KDHEDVLISYDM
+204 ESHEDVTVSYDM
-216 EIKPYFGEKSHFSER
+216 EIVQDDMKIPEPAASYVRKLTEKPDKQ
-231 VLCEHLLSGEIE
+231 LEIFAPVNSAVPKE
-243 ELPSVKITEDYGP
+243 VES
-256 LNEALSSK
+256 
-264 IRQIFSMQ
+264 IFSFV
-272 VEKSRVP
+272 VEHTHTSDRKAALNR
-279 EKKDMVNK
+279 
-287 YQTYLDRAYEKHRK
+287 YRTYLNRAHEKHSK
-301 KKTFLYEMQREFY
+301 KKTFLYEMQRDFY
-314 GFFVCNNV
+314 GFFVCNDV
-322 KRREAVGKG
+322 KRRETVYRG
-331 ERNREGEV
+331 ERRNDR
-339 KNVITNVCVE
+339 KDDRVIENACIDS
-349 AFEEEHRFIILSGTG
+349 FEEEHRFIVLSGTG

-386 GKVPV
+386 GEVPV
-391 FMLLRDYNPAAG
+391 FVLLRDYNPAAG
-403 DLLDFIFGELKRHDV
+403 DLIDFIFGELKRHDV

-507 VVDPVIQKDFIQ
+507 VVDPIIQKDFIM
-519 DLKCNRF
+519 DLRNNRF

-533 MDFLGNPL
+533 KDFLGNPL

-564 EQAYEAMAKKHDAA
+564 EQAYDAMAKKHDAA

-631 DTTLEAFI
+631 DTTPEAFI

-675 LEQRFG
+675 LEQRYG
-681 AVLDILTVRDEMD
+681 AVLDIFQRRDSAD

-702 LYGMEPEKTELCI
+702 LFDMEQNKTELCI
-715 FIPFLEKVFCG
+715 IIPFLEQVF
-726 KDEESEYRDFLQCF
+726 KDKNDDEAYEHFLEYF
-740 YPFICYEQG
+740 YPIICYEQG
-749 EVEEYFVQASDSS
+749 DVTDFSMGTSESS
-762 IYQYIADR
+762 IYEFIADK
-770 YSDVKQMIDGDDLPV
+770 YNFKEMIDGDELPEMDYWV
-785 LSHFIEKEYVY
+785 DREYVY
-796 YDEYWRTGR
+796 YDRNWDKDTDDIGTQLIARI
-805 DEEDSRVVLREDLP
+805 DLP
-819 DGYET
+819 EGYERSYIEWT
-824 AYEECTGLEVEIVG
+824 GEEMEVVGKSYE
-838 LSYLIC
+838 IC
-844 VEEAYRRKECAY
+844 VVDVYRRSIYEDTL
-856 VVEMLE
+856 EMLT
-862 DDSFP
+862 DDTFP
-867 LKKEY
+867 LKKEFY
-872 RDMKKLYLGLKAK
+872 SAKELYMKLKDK
-885 YARKTGKASFR
+885 YKKKKDRKSFR

>member
-1 MGSKVAFHLSGGI
+1 MGNEVALHLSGGV

-20 AARKKPAVNQKEC
+20 AARKKPVANQNQC
-33 LRELLYIFDRSA
+33 LKELLYIYDRSA
-45 RGLSGNS
+45 KEMAGNS
-52 LGTIAS
+52 LVTIAS

-65 KLRSVYIKFGDP
+65 DLHSDYIRFGDP
-77 VLVNEFNE
+77 VVVEEFNG
-85 RMRED
+85 RMRDD
-90 YDSVVGEVKN
+90 YASVVGEVKN
-100 YADHYLDLEMNGKW
+100 YADQYLDLEVNGKW

-124 KDSLIQNNAKFMAIP
+124 KDSLIQDNAKFMAIP
-139 GGRPAYKQDFPEM
+139 GGLPAYKQEFPEM
-152 QKVYIYNML
+152 QVVYIYPL
-161 LGVWH
+161 LLSVWH
-166 FICSR
+166 YICC
-171 TDGEEYGQETYFA
+171 TQGVTENGQETYFA
-184 LSDFDGES
+184 LADFAGDS
-192 RARKFDCGRIGF
+192 RPRKFDRSRIGF
-204 KDHEDVLISYDM
+204 ESHEDVTVSYDT
-216 EIKPYFGEKSHFSER
+216 EIQRSDVRMPEPAASYVRKLAGKPVPPPEIFEPVNAAASE
-231 VLCEHLLSGEIE
+231 
-243 ELPSVKITEDYGP
+243 
-256 LNEALSSK
+256 EANS
-264 IRQIFSMQ
+264 IFSF
-272 VEKSRVP
+272 VLEHSYTSDRKAALNRY
-279 EKKDMVNK
+279 K
-287 YQTYLDRAYEKHRK
+287 TYLSRAYEKHSK
-301 KKTFLYEMQREFY
+301 KKTFLYEMQRDFY
-314 GFFVCNNV
+314 GFFVCNDV
-322 KRREAVGKG
+322 KRRENVCRG
-331 ERNREGEV
+331 ERRNDRKEDR
-339 KNVITNVCVE
+339 VIANACVDS
-349 AFEEEHRFIILSGTG
+349 FEEERRFIVLSGTG

-374 FMLDTIDKNKET
+374 FMLDTIDRNKET

-391 FMLLRDYNPAAG
+391 FVLLRDYNPAAG
-403 DLLDFIFGELKRHDV
+403 DLMDFIFGELKRHDV

-631 DTTLEAFI
+631 GTTPEAFI

-726 KDEESEYRDFLQCF
+726 KDEESEYRDFLQFF

-796 YDEYWRTGR
+796 YDEYWRTER

-867 LKKEY
+867 LKQEY

-885 YARKTGKASFR
+885 YAKKTGKASFR

>member
-1 MGSKVAFHLSGGI
+1 MGNEVALHLSGGV

-20 AARKKPAVNQKEC
+20 AARKKPVANQNQC
-33 LRELLYIFDRSA
+33 LKELLYIYDRSA
-45 RGLSGNS
+45 KEMAGNS
-52 LGTIAS
+52 LVTIAS

-65 KLRSVYIKFGDP
+65 DLHSDYIRFGDP
-77 VLVNEFNE
+77 VVVEEFNG
-85 RMRED
+85 RMRDD
-90 YDSVVGEVKN
+90 YASVVGEVKN
-100 YADHYLDLEMNGKW
+100 YADQYLDLEVNGKW

-124 KDSLIQNNAKFMAIP
+124 KDSLIQDNAKFMAIP
-139 GGRPAYKQDFPEM
+139 GGLPAYKQEFPEM
-152 QKVYIYNML
+152 HVVYIYNL
-161 LGVWH
+161 LLSVWH
-166 FICSR
+166 YICC
-171 TDGEEYGQETYFA
+171 THGMTENGQETYFA
-184 LSDFDGES
+184 LADFAGES
-192 RARKFDCGRIGF
+192 RPRKFDRSRIGF
-204 KDHEDVLISYDM
+204 ESHEDVTVSYDM
-216 EIKPYFGEKSHFSER
+216 EIVQDDMKIPEPAASYVRKLTEKPDKQ
-231 VLCEHLLSGEIE
+231 LEIFAPVNSAVPKE
-243 ELPSVKITEDYGP
+243 VES
-256 LNEALSSK
+256 
-264 IRQIFSMQ
+264 IFSFV
-272 VEKSRVP
+272 VEHTHTSDRKAALNR
-279 EKKDMVNK
+279 
-287 YQTYLDRAYEKHRK
+287 YRTYLNRAHEKHSK
-301 KKTFLYEMQREFY
+301 KKTFLYEMQRDFY
-314 GFFVCNNV
+314 GFFVCNDV
-322 KRREAVGKG
+322 KRRETVYRG
-331 ERNREGEV
+331 ERRNDR
-339 KNVITNVCVE
+339 KDDRVIENACIDS
-349 AFEEEHRFIILSGTG
+349 FEEEHRFIVLSGTG

-386 GKVPV
+386 GEVPV
-391 FMLLRDYNPAAG
+391 FVLLRDYNPAAG
-403 DLLDFIFGELKRHDV
+403 DLIDFIFGELKRHDV

-507 VVDPVIQKDFIQ
+507 VVDPIIQKDFIM
-519 DLKCNRF
+519 DLRNNRF

-533 MDFLGNPL
+533 KDFLGNPL

-564 EQAYEAMAKKHDAA
+564 EQAYDAMAKKHDAA

-631 DTTLEAFI
+631 DTTPEAFI

-675 LEQRFG
+675 LEQRYG
-681 AVLDILTVRDEMD
+681 AVLDIFQRRDSAD

-702 LYGMEPEKTELCI
+702 LFDMEQNKTELCI
-715 FIPFLEKVFCG
+715 IIPFLEQVF
-726 KDEESEYRDFLQCF
+726 KDKNDDEAYEHFLEYF
-740 YPFICYEQG
+740 YPIICYEQG
-749 EVEEYFVQASDSS
+749 DVTDFSMGTSESS
-762 IYQYIADR
+762 IYEFIADK
-770 YSDVKQMIDGDDLPV
+770 YNFKEMIDGDELPEMDYWV
-785 LSHFIEKEYVY
+785 DREYVY
-796 YDEYWRTGR
+796 YDRNWDKDTDDIGTQLIARI
-805 DEEDSRVVLREDLP
+805 DLP
-819 DGYET
+819 EGYERSYIEWT
-824 AYEECTGLEVEIVG
+824 GEEMEVVGKSYE
-838 LSYLIC
+838 IC
-844 VEEAYRRKECAY
+844 VVDVYRRSIYEDTL
-856 VVEMLE
+856 EMLT
-862 DDSFP
+862 DDTFP
-867 LKKEY
+867 LKKEFY
-872 RDMKKLYLGLKAK
+872 SAKELYMKLKDK
-885 YARKTGKASFR
+885 YKKKKDRKSFR

>member
-1 MGSKVAFHLSGGI
+1 MGNEVALHLSGGV

-20 AARKKPAVNQKEC
+20 AARKKPVANQNQC
-33 LRELLYIFDRSA
+33 LKELLYIYDRSA
-45 RGLSGNS
+45 KEMAGNS

-65 KLRSVYIKFGDP
+65 DLHSDYIRFGDP
-77 VLVNEFNE
+77 VVVEEFNG

-90 YDSVVGEVKN
+90 YASVVGEVKN
-100 YADHYLDLEMNGKW
+100 YADQYLDLEVNGKW

-124 KDSLIQNNAKFMAIP
+124 KDSLIQDNAKFMAIP
-139 GGRPAYKQDFPEM
+139 GGLPAYKQEFPEM
-152 QKVYIYNML
+152 HVVYIYNL
-161 LGVWH
+161 LLSVWH
-166 FICSR
+166 YICC
-171 TDGEEYGQETYFA
+171 THGMTENGQETYFA
-184 LSDFDGES
+184 LADFAGES
-192 RARKFDCGRIGF
+192 RPRKFDRSRIGF
-204 KDHEDVLISYDM
+204 ESHEDVTVSYDM
-216 EIKPYFGEKSHFSER
+216 EIVQDDMKIPAPAAAYVRKLAGKPDKQ
-231 VLCEHLLSGEIE
+231 LEIFA
-243 ELPSVKITEDYGP
+243 PVNSAV
-256 LNEALSSK
+256 SK
-264 IRQIFSMQ
+264 EVESIFSFV
-272 VEKSRVP
+272 VEHTHTSDRKAALNR
-279 EKKDMVNK
+279 
-287 YQTYLDRAYEKHRK
+287 YRTYLNRAREKHSK
-301 KKTFLYEMQREFY
+301 KKTFLYEMQRDFY
-314 GFFVCNNV
+314 GFFVCNDV
-322 KRREAVGKG
+322 KRRETVYRG
-331 ERNREGEV
+331 ERRNDR
-339 KNVITNVCVE
+339 KDDRVIENACIDS
-349 AFEEEHRFIILSGTG
+349 FEEERRFIVLSGTG

-386 GKVPV
+386 GEVPV
-391 FMLLRDYNPAAG
+391 FVLLRDYNPAAG
-403 DLLDFIFGELKRHDV
+403 DLIDFIFGELKRHDV

-462 YPEASYIVSSR
+462 YPESSYIVSSR

-507 VVDPVIQKDFIQ
+507 VVDPIIQKDFIM
-519 DLKCNRF
+519 DLRNNRF

-533 MDFLGNPL
+533 KDFLGNPL

-564 EQAYEAMAKKHDAA
+564 EQAYDAMAKKHDAA

-631 DTTLEAFI
+631 DTTPEAFI

-675 LEQRFG
+675 LEQRYG
-681 AVLDILTVRDEMD
+681 AVLDIFQRRDSAD

-702 LYGMEPEKTELCI
+702 LFDMEQNKTELCI
-715 FIPFLEKVFCG
+715 IIPFLEQVF
-726 KDEESEYRDFLQCF
+726 KDKSDDEAYEYFLEYF
-740 YPFICYEQG
+740 YPIICYEQG
-749 EVEEYFVQASDSS
+749 DVTEFSMGTSQSS
-762 IYQYIADR
+762 IYEFIADK
-770 YSDVKQMIDGDDLPV
+770 YNFKEMIDGDDLPEMDYWV
-785 LSHFIEKEYVY
+785 DREYVY
-796 YDEYWRTGR
+796 YDRNWDKDTDDIGTQLTARI
-805 DEEDSRVVLREDLP
+805 DLP
-819 DGYET
+819 KGYERSYMEWT
-824 AYEECTGLEVEIVG
+824 GEEMEVVGKSYE
-838 LSYLIC
+838 IC
-844 VEEAYRRKECAY
+844 VVDVYRRSIYEDTL
-856 VVEMLE
+856 EMLT
-862 DDSFP
+862 DDTFP
-867 LKKEY
+867 LKKEFY
-872 RDMKKLYLGLKAK
+872 SAKELYMKLKDK
-885 YARKTGKASFR
+885 YKKKKDRKSFR

>member
-1 MGSKVAFHLSGGI
+1 MGSEVAFHLSGGI
-14 FFNLML
+14 FFNLVL
-20 AARKKPAVNQKEC
+20 AARKKPLANQKEC
-33 LRELLYIFDRSA
+33 LKELFCIFDRSA
-45 RGLSGNS
+45 KGLSGNS
-52 LGTIAS
+52 LVTIAS

-65 KLRSVYIKFGDP
+65 DLHSDYIRFGDP
-77 VLVNEFNE
+77 VVVEEFNG

-90 YDSVVGEVKN
+90 YASVVGEVKN
-100 YADHYLDLEMNGKW
+100 YADQYLDLEVNGKW

-124 KDSLIQNNAKFMAIP
+124 KDSLIQDNAKFMAIP
-139 GGRPAYKQDFPEM
+139 GRLPAYKQEFPEM
-152 QKVYIYNML
+152 HMVYIYNL
-161 LGVWH
+161 LLSVWH
-166 FICSR
+166 YICC
-171 TDGEEYGQETYFA
+171 THGMTENGQETYFA
-184 LSDFDGES
+184 LADFAGES
-192 RARKFDCGRIGF
+192 RPRKFDRSRIGF
-204 KDHEDVLISYDM
+204 ESHGDVMVSYDM
-216 EIKPYFGEKSHFSER
+216 EIVQDDMKIPEPAAAYVRKLAGKPDR
-231 VLCEHLLSGEIE
+231 QLEIFAPVNSAVPKE
-243 ELPSVKITEDYGP
+243 VES
-256 LNEALSSK
+256 
-264 IRQIFSMQ
+264 IFSFV
-272 VEKSRVP
+272 VEHTHTSDRKAALNR
-279 EKKDMVNK
+279 
-287 YQTYLDRAYEKHRK
+287 YRTYLNRAREKHSK
-301 KKTFLYEMQREFY
+301 KKTFLYEMQRDFY
-314 GFFVCNNV
+314 GFFVCNDV
-322 KRREAVGKG
+322 KRRETVYRG
-331 ERNREGEV
+331 ERRNDR
-339 KNVITNVCVE
+339 KDDRVIENACIDS
-349 AFEEEHRFIILSGTG
+349 FEEERRFIVLSGTG

-386 GKVPV
+386 GEVPV
-391 FMLLRDYNPAAG
+391 FVLLRDYNPAAG
-403 DLLDFIFGELKRHDV
+403 DLIDFIFGELKRHDV

-507 VVDPVIQKDFIQ
+507 VVDPIIQKDFIM
-519 DLKCNRF
+519 DLRNNRF

-533 MDFLGNPL
+533 KDFLGNPL
-541 FLTILLLAYEGNHDI
+541 FLTILLLVYEGNHDI

-564 EQAYEAMAKKHDAA
+564 EQAYDAMAKKHDAA

-631 DTTLEAFI
+631 DTTPEAFI

-675 LEQRFG
+675 LEQRYG
-681 AVLDILTVRDEMD
+681 AVLDIFQRRDSAD

-726 KDEESEYRDFLQCF
+726 KDEKSEYRDFLQFF

-762 IYQYIADR
+762 IYQY
-770 YSDVKQMIDGDDLPV
+770 
-785 LSHFIEKEYVY
+785 H
-796 YDEYWRTGR
+796 
-805 DEEDSRVVLREDLP
+805 
-819 DGYET
+819 
-824 AYEECTGLEVEIVG
+824 
-838 LSYLIC
+838 
-844 VEEAYRRKECAY
+844 
-856 VVEMLE
+856 
-862 DDSFP
+862 
-867 LKKEY
+867 
-872 RDMKKLYLGLKAK
+872 
-885 YARKTGKASFR
+885 
-896 SRFH
+896 

>member
-1 MGSKVAFHLSGGI
+1 MGNEVALHLSGGV

-20 AARKKPAVNQKEC
+20 AARKKPVANQNQC
-33 LRELLYIFDRSA
+33 LKELLYIYDRSA
-45 RGLSGNS
+45 KEMAGNS
-52 LGTIAS
+52 LVTIAS

-65 KLRSVYIKFGDP
+65 DLHSDYIRFGDP
-77 VLVNEFNE
+77 VVVEEFNG

-90 YDSVVGEVKN
+90 YAFVVGEVKN
-100 YADHYLDLEMNGKW
+100 YADQYLDLEVNGKW

-124 KDSLIQNNAKFMAIP
+124 KDSLIQDNAKFMAIP
-139 GGRPAYKQDFPEM
+139 GGLPACKQEFPEM
-152 QKVYIYNML
+152 HVVYIYNL
-161 LGVWH
+161 LLSVWH
-166 FICSR
+166 YICC
-171 TDGEEYGQETYFA
+171 THGMTENGQETYFA
-184 LSDFDGES
+184 LTDFAGKS
-192 RARKFDCGRIGF
+192 RPRKFDCSRIGF
-204 KDHEDVLISYDM
+204 ESHEDVTVSYDM
-216 EIKPYFGEKSHFSER
+216 EIVQHDMKIPEPAASYVRKLTGKPDKQ
-231 VLCEHLLSGEIE
+231 LEIFA
-243 ELPSVKITEDYGP
+243 PVNSAV
-256 LNEALSSK
+256 SK
-264 IRQIFSMQ
+264 EVESIFSFV
-272 VEKSRVP
+272 VEHTHTSDRKAALNR
-279 EKKDMVNK
+279 
-287 YQTYLDRAYEKHRK
+287 YRTYLNRAYEKHSK
-301 KKTFLYEMQREFY
+301 KKTFLYEMQRDFY
-314 GFFVCNNV
+314 GFFVCNDV
-322 KRREAVGKG
+322 KRRETVCRS
-331 ERNREGEV
+331 ERRNDR
-339 KNVITNVCVE
+339 KDDRVIANVCVDS
-349 AFEEEHRFIILSGTG
+349 FEEERWFIVLSGTG

-374 FMLDTIDKNKET
+374 FMLDTIDRNKET

-391 FMLLRDYNPAAG
+391 FVLLRDYNPAAG
-403 DLLDFIFGELKRHDV
+403 DLIDFIFGELKRHDV

-498 EMVGKLDQS
+498 EIVGKLDQS
-507 VVDPVIQKDFIQ
+507 VVNPVIQKDFIQ

-564 EQAYEAMAKKHDAA
+564 EQAYEAMAKKHDAM

-631 DTTLEAFI
+631 GTMPEAFI

-675 LEQRFG
+675 LEQRFD
-681 AVLDILTVRDEMD
+681 AMLDILTVRDEMD
-694 HDSVVLPM
+694 CGSAYALWHGTRENRTVHLYSVS
-702 LYGMEPEKTELCI
+702 
-715 FIPFLEKVFCG
+715 G
-726 KDEESEYRDFLQCF
+726 KSILW
-740 YPFICYEQG
+740 QG
-749 EVEEYFVQASDSS
+749 
-762 IYQYIADR
+762 
-770 YSDVKQMIDGDDLPV
+770 
-785 LSHFIEKEYVY
+785 
-796 YDEYWRTGR
+796 
-805 DEEDSRVVLREDLP
+805 
-819 DGYET
+819 
-824 AYEECTGLEVEIVG
+824 
-838 LSYLIC
+838 
-844 VEEAYRRKECAY
+844 
-856 VVEMLE
+856 
-862 DDSFP
+862 
-867 LKKEY
+867 
-872 RDMKKLYLGLKAK
+872 
-885 YARKTGKASFR
+885 
-896 SRFH
+896 

>member
-1 MGSKVAFHLSGGI
+1 MGNKVALHLSGGI
-14 FFNLML
+14 FFNLVL
-20 AARKKPAVNQKEC
+20 AARKKPLANQKEC
-33 LRELLYIFDRSA
+33 LKELLCIFDRSA
-45 RGLSGNS
+45 KGLSGNS
-52 LGTIAS
+52 LVTIAS

-65 KLRSVYIKFGDP
+65 DLHSDYIRFGDP
-77 VLVNEFNE
+77 VVVEEFNG
-85 RMRED
+85 RIRED
-90 YDSVVGEVKN
+90 YASVVGEVKN
-100 YADHYLDLEMNGKW
+100 YADQYLDLEVNGKW

-124 KDSLIQNNAKFMAIP
+124 KDSLIQDNAKFMAIP
-139 GGRPAYKQDFPEM
+139 GGLPAYKQEFPEM
-152 QKVYIYNML
+152 HVVYIYNL
-161 LGVWH
+161 LLSVWH
-166 FICSR
+166 YICC
-171 TDGEEYGQETYFA
+171 THGMTENGQETYFA
-184 LSDFDGES
+184 LSDFAGES
-192 RARKFDCGRIGF
+192 RPRKFDRSRIGF
-204 KDHEDVLISYDM
+204 ESHEDVTVSYDM
-216 EIKPYFGEKSHFSER
+216 EIKPVKVKPASAREMYAHMLMGEKKMND
-231 VLCEHLLSGEIE
+231 EI
-243 ELPSVKITEDYGP
+243 
-256 LNEALSSK
+256 SSY
-264 IRQIFSMQ
+264 IFES
-272 VEKSRVP
+272 
-279 EKKDMVNK
+279 VNK
-287 YQTYLDRAYEKHRK
+287 TKSEEAKNIYSFVVEHSPVFDREAASNRYRTYLNRAREKHSK
-301 KKTFLYEMQREFY
+301 KKTFLYEMQRDFY
-314 GFFVCNNV
+314 GFFVCNDV
-322 KRREAVGKG
+322 KRRETVYRG
-331 ERNREGEV
+331 EHRNDS
-339 KNVITNVCVE
+339 IDS
-349 AFEEEHRFIILSGTG
+349 FEEERRFIVLSGTG

-391 FMLLRDYNPAAG
+391 FVLLRDYNPAAG
-403 DLLDFIFGELKRHDV
+403 DLIDFIFGELKRHDV

-564 EQAYEAMAKKHDAA
+564 EQAYDAMAKKHDAA

-619 AYFQEVIEANEL
+619 SYFQEVIEANEL
-631 DTTLEAFI
+631 DTTPEAFI

-675 LEQRFG
+675 LEQRYG
-681 AVLDILTVRDEMD
+681 AVLDIFQRRDSAD

-702 LYGMEPEKTELCI
+702 LFDMEQNKTELCI
-715 FIPFLEKVFCG
+715 IIPFLEQIF
-726 KDEESEYRDFLQCF
+726 KDENDDEAYEHFLEYF
-740 YPFICYEQG
+740 YPIICYEQG
-749 EVEEYFVQASDSS
+749 DVTEFSMGTSESS
-762 IYQYIADR
+762 IYEFIADK
-770 YSDVKQMIDGDDLPV
+770 YNFKEMIDGDELPEMDYWV
-785 LSHFIEKEYVY
+785 DREYVY
-796 YDEYWRTGR
+796 YDRNWDKDTDDIGTQLIARI
-805 DEEDSRVVLREDLP
+805 DLP
-819 DGYET
+819 EGYERSYMEWT
-824 AYEECTGLEVEIVG
+824 GEEMEVVGKSYEIRVMDV
-838 LSYLIC
+838 
-844 VEEAYRRKECAY
+844 YRRSIYEDTL
-856 VVEMLE
+856 EMLTNNT
-862 DDSFP
+862 FP
-867 LKKEY
+867 LKKEFY
-872 RDMKKLYLGLKAK
+872 SAKELYMKLKDK
-885 YARKTGKASFR
+885 YKKKKDRKSFR

>member
-1 MGSKVAFHLSGGI
+1 MGNEVALHLSGGV

-20 AARKKPAVNQKEC
+20 AARKKPVANQNQC
-33 LRELLYIFDRSA
+33 LKELLYIYDRSA
-45 RGLSGNS
+45 KEMAGNS
-52 LGTIAS
+52 LVTIAS

-65 KLRSVYIKFGDP
+65 DLHSDYIRFGDP
-77 VLVNEFNE
+77 VVVEEFNG

-90 YDSVVGEVKN
+90 YASVVGEVKN
-100 YADHYLDLEMNGKW
+100 YADQYLELEINGKW
-114 LVRALMELVE
+114 LVRALIELVE
-124 KDSLIQNNAKFMAIP
+124 KDNLIQDNAKFMAIP
-139 GGRPAYKQDFPEM
+139 GGLPAYKQEFPEM
-152 QKVYIYNML
+152 HVVYIYNL
-161 LGVWH
+161 LLSVWH
-166 FICSR
+166 YICC
-171 TDGEEYGQETYFA
+171 THGMTENGQETYFA
-184 LSDFDGES
+184 LADFAGES
-192 RARKFDCGRIGF
+192 RPRKFDRSRIGF
-204 KDHEDVLISYDM
+204 ESHEDVMVSYDM
-216 EIKPYFGEKSHFSER
+216 EIVQDDMKIPEPAAAYVRKLTGK
-231 VLCEHLLSGEIE
+231 LDKQLEIFA
-243 ELPSVKITEDYGP
+243 PVNSAV
-256 LNEALSSK
+256 SK
-264 IRQIFSMQ
+264 EVESIFSFV
-272 VEKSRVP
+272 VEHTHTSDRKAALNR
-279 EKKDMVNK
+279 
-287 YQTYLDRAYEKHRK
+287 YRTYLNRAREKHSK
-301 KKTFLYEMQREFY
+301 KKTFLYEMQRDFY
-314 GFFVCNNV
+314 GFFVCNDV
-322 KRREAVGKG
+322 KRRETVCRS
-331 ERNREGEV
+331 ERRNDR
-339 KNVITNVCVE
+339 KDDRVIANVCVDS
-349 AFEEEHRFIILSGTG
+349 FEEERRFIVLSGTG

-374 FMLDTIDKNKET
+374 FMLDTIDRNKET

-391 FMLLRDYNPAAG
+391 FVLLRDYNPAAG
-403 DLLDFIFGELKRHDV
+403 DLIDFIFGELKRHDV

-462 YPEASYIVSSR
+462 YPESSYIVSSR

-533 MDFLGNPL
+533 KDFLGNPL

-564 EQAYEAMAKKHDAA
+564 EQAYDAMAKKHDAA

-631 DTTLEAFI
+631 DTTPEAFI

-675 LEQRFG
+675 LEQRYG
-681 AVLDILTVRDEMD
+681 AVLDIFQRRDSAD

-702 LYGMEPEKTELCI
+702 LFDMEQNKTELCI
-715 FIPFLEKVFCG
+715 IIPFLEQVF
-726 KDEESEYRDFLQCF
+726 KDKNDDEAYEYFLEYF
-740 YPFICYEQG
+740 YPIICYEQG
-749 EVEEYFVQASDSS
+749 DVADFSMGTSDSS
-762 IYQYIADR
+762 IYEFIADK
-770 YSDVKQMIDGDDLPV
+770 YNFKEMIDGDELPEMDYWV
-785 LSHFIEKEYVY
+785 DREYVY
-796 YDEYWRTGR
+796 YDRNWDKDTDDIGTQLTARI
-805 DEEDSRVVLREDLP
+805 DLP
-819 DGYET
+819 EGYERSYMEWT
-824 AYEECTGLEVEIVG
+824 GEEMEVVGKSYE
-838 LSYLIC
+838 IC
-844 VEEAYRRKECAY
+844 VVDVYRRPIYEDTL
-856 VVEMLE
+856 EMLT
-862 DDSFP
+862 DDTFP
-867 LKKEY
+867 LKKEFY
-872 RDMKKLYLGLKAK
+872 SAKELYMKLKDK
-885 YARKTGKASFR
+885 YKKKKDRKSFR

>member
-1 MGSKVAFHLSGGI
+1 MGNEVALHLSGGV

-20 AARKKPAVNQKEC
+20 AARKKPVANQNQC
-33 LRELLYIFDRSA
+33 LKELLYIYDRSA
-45 RGLSGNS
+45 KEMAGNS
-52 LGTIAS
+52 LVTIAS

-65 KLRSVYIKFGDP
+65 DLHSDYIRFGDP
-77 VLVNEFNE
+77 VVVEEFNG
-85 RMRED
+85 RMREN
-90 YDSVVGEVKN
+90 YASVVGEVKN
-100 YADHYLDLEMNGKW
+100 YADQYLDLEVNGKW

-124 KDSLIQNNAKFMAIP
+124 KDNLIQDNAKFMAIP
-139 GGRPAYKQDFPEM
+139 GGLPAYKQEFPEM
-152 QKVYIYNML
+152 HVVYIYNL
-161 LGVWH
+161 LLSVWH
-166 FICSR
+166 YICC
-171 TDGEEYGQETYFA
+171 THGMTENGQETYFA
-184 LSDFDGES
+184 LADFAGES
-192 RARKFDCGRIGF
+192 RPRKFDRSRIGF
-204 KDHEDVLISYDM
+204 ESHEDVTVSYDM
-216 EIKPYFGEKSHFSER
+216 EIMQDDMKIPAPAAAYVRKLAGKPDKQ
-231 VLCEHLLSGEIE
+231 LEIFA
-243 ELPSVKITEDYGP
+243 PVNSAV
-256 LNEALSSK
+256 SK
-264 IRQIFSMQ
+264 EVESIFSFV
-272 VEKSRVP
+272 VEHTHTSDRKAALNR
-279 EKKDMVNK
+279 
-287 YQTYLDRAYEKHRK
+287 YRTYLNRAREKHSK
-301 KKTFLYEMQREFY
+301 KKTFLYEMQRDFY
-314 GFFVCNNV
+314 GFFVCNDV
-322 KRREAVGKG
+322 KRRESVYRG
-331 ERNREGEV
+331 ERRNDRKDGR
-339 KNVITNVCVE
+339 VIENVCVDS
-349 AFEEEHRFIILSGTG
+349 FEEERRFIVLSGTG

-374 FMLDTIDKNKET
+374 FMLDTIDRNKET

-391 FMLLRDYNPAAG
+391 FVLLRDYNPAAG
-403 DLLDFIFGELKRHDV
+403 DLIDFIFGELKRHDV

-526 GFDWRER
+526 GFNWRER

-564 EQAYEAMAKKHDAA
+564 EQAYDAMAKKHDAA

-619 AYFQEVIEANEL
+619 TYFQEVIEANEL
-631 DTTLEAFI
+631 DTTPEAFI

-675 LEQRFG
+675 LEQRYD
-681 AVLDILTVRDEMD
+681 AVLDIFQRRDSAD

-702 LYGMEPEKTELCI
+702 LFDMEQNKTELCI
-715 FIPFLEKVFCG
+715 IIPFLGQIF
-726 KDEESEYRDFLQCF
+726 KDENDDEAYEHFLEYF
-740 YPFICYEQG
+740 YPIICYEQG
-749 EVEEYFVQASDSS
+749 DVTDFSMGTSDSS
-762 IYQYIADR
+762 IYEFIADK
-770 YSDVKQMIDGDDLPV
+770 YNFKEMIDGDELPEMDYWV
-785 LSHFIEKEYVY
+785 DREYVY
-796 YDEYWRTGR
+796 YDRNWDKDTDDIGTQLIARIDLPEGYERSYMEWTG
-805 DEEDSRVVLREDLP
+805 EEMEVVGKSYEIRVVD
-819 DGYET
+819 
-824 AYEECTGLEVEIVG
+824 V
-838 LSYLIC
+838 
-844 VEEAYRRKECAY
+844 YRRSIYEDTL
-856 VVEMLE
+856 EMLTN
-862 DDSFP
+862 DTFP
-867 LKKEY
+867 LKKEFY
-872 RDMKKLYLGLKAK
+872 SAKELYMKLKDK
-885 YARKTGKASFR
+885 YKKKKDRKSFR

>member
-1 MGSKVAFHLSGGI
+1 MGNEVALHLSGGV

-20 AARKKPAVNQKEC
+20 AARKKPVANQNQC
-33 LRELLYIFDRSA
+33 LKELLYIYDRSA
-45 RGLSGNS
+45 KEMAGNS
-52 LGTIAS
+52 LVTIAS

-65 KLRSVYIKFGDP
+65 DLHSDYIRFGDP
-77 VLVNEFNE
+77 VVVEEFNG
-85 RMRED
+85 RMREN
-90 YDSVVGEVKN
+90 YASVVGEVKN
-100 YADHYLDLEMNGKW
+100 YADQYLDLEVNGKW

-124 KDSLIQNNAKFMAIP
+124 KDNLIQDNAKFMAIP
-139 GGRPAYKQDFPEM
+139 GGLPAYKQEFPEM
-152 QKVYIYNML
+152 HVVYIYNL
-161 LGVWH
+161 LLSVWH
-166 FICSR
+166 YICC
-171 TDGEEYGQETYFA
+171 THGMTENGQETYFA
-184 LSDFDGES
+184 LADFAGES
-192 RARKFDCGRIGF
+192 RPRKFDRSRIGF
-204 KDHEDVLISYDM
+204 ESHEDVTVSYDM
-216 EIKPYFGEKSHFSER
+216 EIMQDDMKIPAPAAAYVRKLAGKPDKQ
-231 VLCEHLLSGEIE
+231 LEIFA
-243 ELPSVKITEDYGP
+243 PVNSAV
-256 LNEALSSK
+256 SK
-264 IRQIFSMQ
+264 EVESIFSFV
-272 VEKSRVP
+272 VEHTHTSDRKAALNR
-279 EKKDMVNK
+279 
-287 YQTYLDRAYEKHRK
+287 YRTYLNRAREKHSK
-301 KKTFLYEMQREFY
+301 KKTFLYEMQRDFY
-314 GFFVCNNV
+314 GFFVCNDV
-322 KRREAVGKG
+322 KRRESVYRG
-331 ERNREGEV
+331 ERRNDRKDGR
-339 KNVITNVCVE
+339 VIENVCVDS
-349 AFEEEHRFIILSGTG
+349 FEEERRFIVLSGTG

-374 FMLDTIDKNKET
+374 FMLDTIDRNKET

-391 FMLLRDYNPAAG
+391 FVLLRDYNPAAG
-403 DLLDFIFGELKRHDV
+403 DLIDFIFGELKRHDV

-507 VVDPVIQKDFIQ
+507 VVDPVIKKDFIK

-564 EQAYEAMAKKHDAA
+564 EQAYEAMAKKHDAT

-631 DTTLEAFI
+631 GTTPEAFI

-675 LEQRFG
+675 LEQRFD
-681 AVLDILTVRDEMD
+681 AVLDILTVRDELD

-726 KDEESEYRDFLQCF
+726 KDEKSEYKDFLQYF

-770 YSDVKQMIDGDDLPV
+770 YSGVKQMIDGDDLPV
-785 LSHFIEKEYVY
+785 LSHFVEKEYVY
-796 YDEYWRTGR
+796 YDEYWNNGNDDTG
-805 DEEDSRVVLREDLP
+805 SQLMLRQDLP
-819 DGYET
+819 DGYEA
-824 AYEECTGLEVEIVG
+824 AYEESTGLEVETVG

-867 LKKEY
+867 LKQEY
-872 RDMKKLYLGLKAK
+872 RDMKKLYLELKAK
-885 YARKTGKASFR
+885 YERKTGKASFR

>member
-1 MGSKVAFHLSGGI
+1 MGNEVAFHLSGGI

-20 AARKKPAVNQKEC
+20 AARKKPLANQKEC
-33 LRELLYIFDRSA
+33 LKELLCIFDRSA
-45 RGLSGNS
+45 KGLSGNS
-52 LGTIAS
+52 LVTIAS

-65 KLRSVYIKFGDP
+65 DLHSDYIRFGDP
-77 VLVNEFNE
+77 VVVEEFNG

-90 YDSVVGEVKN
+90 YASVVGEVKN
-100 YADHYLDLEMNGKW
+100 YADQYLDLEVNGKW

-124 KDSLIQNNAKFMAIP
+124 KDSLIQDNAKFMAIP
-139 GGRPAYKQDFPEM
+139 GGLPAYKQEFPEM
-152 QKVYIYNML
+152 HVVYIYNL
-161 LGVWH
+161 LLSVWH
-166 FICSR
+166 YICC
-171 TDGEEYGQETYFA
+171 THGMAGNGQETYFA
-184 LSDFDGES
+184 LADFAGES
-192 RARKFDCGRIGF
+192 RPRKFDRSRIGF
-204 KDHEDVLISYDM
+204 ESHEDVMVSYDT
-216 EIKPYFGEKSHFSER
+216 EIVQDDMKIPEPAAAYVRKLTGKPDKQ
-231 VLCEHLLSGEIE
+231 LEIFE
-243 ELPSVKITEDYGP
+243 PVNT
-256 LNEALSSK
+256 AVSK
-264 IRQIFSMQ
+264 EVESIFSFV
-272 VEKSRVP
+272 VEHTHISDRKAALNR
-279 EKKDMVNK
+279 
-287 YQTYLDRAYEKHRK
+287 YRTYLNRAHEKHSK
-301 KKTFLYEMQREFY
+301 KKTFLYEMQRDFY
-314 GFFVCNNV
+314 GFFVCNDV
-322 KRREAVGKG
+322 KRRETVYRG
-331 ERNREGEV
+331 ERRNDR
-339 KNVITNVCVE
+339 KDDRVIENACIDS
-349 AFEEEHRFIILSGTG
+349 FEEEHRFIVLSGTG

-386 GKVPV
+386 GEVPV
-391 FMLLRDYNPAAG
+391 FVLLRDYNPAAG
-403 DLLDFIFGELKRHDV
+403 DLIDFIFGELKRHDV

-507 VVDPVIQKDFIQ
+507 VVDPIIQKDFIM
-519 DLKCNRF
+519 DLRNNRF

-533 MDFLGNPL
+533 KDFLGNPL

-564 EQAYEAMAKKHDAA
+564 EQAYDAMAKKHDAA

-631 DTTLEAFI
+631 GTTPEAFI

-675 LEQRFG
+675 LEQRYG
-681 AVLDILTVRDEMD
+681 AVLDIFQRRDSAD

-702 LYGMEPEKTELCI
+702 LFDMEQNKTELCI
-715 FIPFLEKVFCG
+715 IIPFLEQVF
-726 KDEESEYRDFLQCF
+726 KDKNDDEAYEHFLEYF
-740 YPFICYEQG
+740 YPIICYEQG
-749 EVEEYFVQASDSS
+749 SVTEFSMGTSESS
-762 IYQYIADR
+762 IYEFIADR
-770 YSDVKQMIDGDDLPV
+770 YKFKEMIDGDDLPEMDYWV
-785 LSHFIEKEYVY
+785 DREYVY
-796 YDEYWRTGR
+796 YDRNWDKDIDDIGTQLIARI
-805 DEEDSRVVLREDLP
+805 DLP
-819 DGYET
+819 EGYERSYMEWT
-824 AYEECTGLEVEIVG
+824 GEELEVVGKSYEISV
-838 LSYLIC
+838 ID
-844 VEEAYRRKECAY
+844 VYRRPMYEDTL
-856 VVEMLE
+856 EMLT

-867 LKKEY
+867 LKQEFYSAKELY
-872 RDMKKLYLGLKAK
+872 MKLKDK
-885 YARKTGKASFR
+885 YKQKKDRKSFR

>member
-1 MGSKVAFHLSGGI
+1 MGNEVALHLSGGV

-20 AARKKPAVNQKEC
+20 AARKKPVANQNQC
-33 LRELLYIFDRSA
+33 LKELLYIYDRSA
-45 RGLSGNS
+45 KEMAGNS
-52 LGTIAS
+52 LVTIAS

-65 KLRSVYIKFGDP
+65 DLHSDYIRFGDP
-77 VLVNEFNE
+77 VVVEEFNG

-90 YDSVVGEVKN
+90 YASVVGEVKN
-100 YADHYLDLEMNGKW
+100 YADQYLDLEVNGKW

-124 KDSLIQNNAKFMAIP
+124 KDNLIQDNAKFMAIP
-139 GGRPAYKQDFPEM
+139 GGLPAYKQEFPEM
-152 QKVYIYNML
+152 HVVYIYNL
-161 LGVWH
+161 LLSVWH
-166 FICSR
+166 YICC
-171 TDGEEYGQETYFA
+171 THGMTENGQETYFA
-184 LSDFDGES
+184 LADFAGES
-192 RARKFDCGRIGF
+192 RPRKFDRSRIGF
-204 KDHEDVLISYDM
+204 ESHEDVMVSYDM
-216 EIKPYFGEKSHFSER
+216 EIKPVKVKPVSAREMYARMVMGEKIMND
-231 VLCEHLLSGEIE
+231 EIA
-243 ELPSVKITEDYGP
+243 SY
-256 LNEALSSK
+256 
-264 IRQIFSMQ
+264 IF
-272 VEKSRVP
+272 EP
-279 EKKDMVNK
+279 VNK
-287 YQTYLDRAYEKHRK
+287 TKDEEAKNIYSFLVEHSYTSDRKVALNRYRTYLNRAREKHSK
-301 KKTFLYEMQREFY
+301 KKTFLYEMQRDFY
-314 GFFVCNNV
+314 VFFVCNDV
-322 KRREAVGKG
+322 KRRETVYRG
-331 ERNREGEV
+331 ERRNDR
-339 KNVITNVCVE
+339 KDDRVIENACIDS
-349 AFEEEHRFIILSGTG
+349 FEEERRFIVLSGTG

-386 GKVPV
+386 GEVPV
-391 FMLLRDYNPAAG
+391 FVLLRDYNPAAG
-403 DLLDFIFGELKRHDV
+403 DLIDFIFGELKRHDV

-462 YPEASYIVSSR
+462 YPESSYIVSSR

-507 VVDPVIQKDFIQ
+507 VVDPIIQKDFIM
-519 DLKCNRF
+519 DLRNNRF

-533 MDFLGNPL
+533 KDFLGNPL

-564 EQAYEAMAKKHDAA
+564 EQAYDAMAKKHDAA

-631 DTTLEAFI
+631 DTTPEAFI

-675 LEQRFG
+675 LEQRYG
-681 AVLDILTVRDEMD
+681 AVLDIFQRRDSAD

-702 LYGMEPEKTELCI
+702 LFDMEQNKTELCI
-715 FIPFLEKVFCG
+715 IIPFLEQIF
-726 KDEESEYRDFLQCF
+726 KDENDDEAYEHFLEYF
-740 YPFICYEQG
+740 YPIICYEQG
-749 EVEEYFVQASDSS
+749 DVTEFSMGTSESS
-762 IYQYIADR
+762 IYKFIADK
-770 YSDVKQMIDGDDLPV
+770 YNFKEMIDGDEMPEMDYWV
-785 LSHFIEKEYVY
+785 DREYVY
-796 YDEYWRTGR
+796 YDRNWDKDTDDIGTQLIARI
-805 DEEDSRVVLREDLP
+805 DLP
-819 DGYET
+819 EGYERSYMEWT
-824 AYEECTGLEVEIVG
+824 GEEMEVVGKSYEIRVMDV
-838 LSYLIC
+838 
-844 VEEAYRRKECAY
+844 YRRSIYEDML
-856 VVEMLE
+856 EMLTN
-862 DDSFP
+862 DTFP
-867 LKKEY
+867 LKKEFY
-872 RDMKKLYLGLKAK
+872 SAKELYMKLKDK
-885 YARKTGKASFR
+885 YKKKKDRKSFR

>member
-1 MGSKVAFHLSGGI
+1 MGNEVALHLSGGV

-20 AARKKPAVNQKEC
+20 AARKKPVANQNQC
-33 LRELLYIFDRSA
+33 LKELLYIYDRSA
-45 RGLSGNS
+45 KEMAGNS
-52 LGTIAS
+52 LVTIAS

-65 KLRSVYIKFGDP
+65 DLHSDYIRFGDP
-77 VLVNEFNE
+77 VVVEEFNG
-85 RMRED
+85 RMREN
-90 YDSVVGEVKN
+90 YASVVGEVKN
-100 YADHYLDLEMNGKW
+100 YADQYLDLEVNGKW

-124 KDSLIQNNAKFMAIP
+124 KDSLIQDNAKFMAIP
-139 GGRPAYKQDFPEM
+139 GGLPAYKQEFPEM
-152 QKVYIYNML
+152 HVVYIYNL
-161 LGVWH
+161 LLSVWH
-166 FICSR
+166 YICC
-171 TDGEEYGQETYFA
+171 TQGMTENGQETYFA
-184 LSDFDGES
+184 LSDFAGES
-192 RARKFDCGRIGF
+192 RPRKFDRSRIGF
-204 KDHEDVLISYDM
+204 ESHEDVMVSYDM
-216 EIKPYFGEKSHFSER
+216 EIVQDDMKIPEPAAAYVRKLAGKPDR
-231 VLCEHLLSGEIE
+231 QLEIFAPVNSAVPKE
-243 ELPSVKITEDYGP
+243 VES
-256 LNEALSSK
+256 
-264 IRQIFSMQ
+264 IFSFV
-272 VEKSRVP
+272 VEHTHTSDRKAALNR
-279 EKKDMVNK
+279 
-287 YQTYLDRAYEKHRK
+287 YQTYLNRAREKHSK
-301 KKTFLYEMQREFY
+301 KKTFLYEMQRDFY
-314 GFFVCNNV
+314 GFFVCNDV
-322 KRREAVGKG
+322 KRRETVYRG
-331 ERNREGEV
+331 EHRNDKKDDRV
-339 KNVITNVCVE
+339 IKNACIDS
-349 AFEEEHRFIILSGTG
+349 FEEERRFIVLSGTG

-391 FMLLRDYNPAAG
+391 FVLLRDYNPAAG
-403 DLLDFIFGELKRHDV
+403 DLIDFIFGELKRHDM

-452 YKEMENLADS
+452 YREMENLADS

-564 EQAYEAMAKKHDAA
+564 EQAYDAMAKKHDAA

-619 AYFQEVIEANEL
+619 SYFQEVIEANEL
-631 DTTLEAFI
+631 DTTPEAFI

-675 LEQRFG
+675 LEQRYG
-681 AVLDILTVRDEMD
+681 AVLDIFQRRDSAD

-702 LYGMEPEKTELCI
+702 LFDMEQNKTELCI
-715 FIPFLEKVFCG
+715 IIPFLEQIF
-726 KDEESEYRDFLQCF
+726 KDENDDEAYEHFLEYF
-740 YPFICYEQG
+740 YPIICYEQG
-749 EVEEYFVQASDSS
+749 DVTEFSMGTSESS
-762 IYQYIADR
+762 IYEFIADK
-770 YSDVKQMIDGDDLPV
+770 YNFKEMIDGDELPEMDYWV
-785 LSHFIEKEYVY
+785 DREYVY
-796 YDEYWRTGR
+796 YDRNWDKDTDDIGTQLIARI
-805 DEEDSRVVLREDLP
+805 DLP
-819 DGYET
+819 EGYERSYMEWT
-824 AYEECTGLEVEIVG
+824 GEEMEVVGKSYE
-838 LSYLIC
+838 IC
-844 VEEAYRRKECAY
+844 VMDVYRRSIYEDTL
-856 VVEMLE
+856 EMLTN
-862 DDSFP
+862 DTFP
-867 LKKEY
+867 LKKEFY
-872 RDMKKLYLGLKAK
+872 SAKELYMKLKDK
-885 YARKTGKASFR
+885 YKKKKDRKSFR

>member
-1 MGSKVAFHLSGGI
+1 
-14 FFNLML
+14 
-20 AARKKPAVNQKEC
+20 
-33 LRELLYIFDRSA
+33 
-45 RGLSGNS
+45 
-52 LGTIAS
+52 
-58 RFRNCDP
+58 
-65 KLRSVYIKFGDP
+65 
-77 VLVNEFNE
+77 
-85 RMRED
+85 
-90 YDSVVGEVKN
+90 
-100 YADHYLDLEMNGKW
+100 
-114 LVRALMELVE
+114 
-124 KDSLIQNNAKFMAIP
+124 
-139 GGRPAYKQDFPEM
+139 
-152 QKVYIYNML
+152 
-161 LGVWH
+161 
-166 FICSR
+166 
-171 TDGEEYGQETYFA
+171 
-184 LSDFDGES
+184 
-192 RARKFDCGRIGF
+192 
-204 KDHEDVLISYDM
+204 
-216 EIKPYFGEKSHFSER
+216 
-231 VLCEHLLSGEIE
+231 
-243 ELPSVKITEDYGP
+243 
-256 LNEALSSK
+256 
-264 IRQIFSMQ
+264 
-272 VEKSRVP
+272 
-279 EKKDMVNK
+279 
-287 YQTYLDRAYEKHRK
+287 
-301 KKTFLYEMQREFY
+301 
-314 GFFVCNNV
+314 
-322 KRREAVGKG
+322 
-331 ERNREGEV
+331 
-339 KNVITNVCVE
+339 
-349 AFEEEHRFIILSGTG
+349 
-364 GMGKSMMMTH
+364 
-374 FMLDTIDKNKET
+374 
-386 GKVPV
+386 
-391 FMLLRDYNPAAG
+391 
-403 DLLDFIFGELKRHDV
+403 
-418 DLHLSD
+418 
-424 LVELLQSGKGVILFD
+424 
-439 GLDEIKSENCRRF
+439 
-452 YKEMENLADS
+452 MENLADS

>member
-1 MGSKVAFHLSGGI
+1 MGNEVALHLSGGV

-20 AARKKPAVNQKEC
+20 AARKKPVANQNQC
-33 LRELLYIFDRSA
+33 LKELLYIYDRSA
-45 RGLSGNS
+45 KEMAGNS
-52 LGTIAS
+52 LVTIAS

-65 KLRSVYIKFGDP
+65 DLHSDYIRFGDP
-77 VLVNEFNE
+77 VVVEEFNG

-90 YDSVVGEVKN
+90 YASVVGEVKN
-100 YADHYLDLEMNGKW
+100 YADQYLDLEVNGKW
-114 LVRALMELVE
+114 LVRALMELIE
-124 KDSLIQNNAKFMAIP
+124 KDNLIQDNAKFMAIP
-139 GGRPAYKQDFPEM
+139 GGLPAYKQEFPEM
-152 QKVYIYNML
+152 HVVYIYNL
-161 LGVWH
+161 LLSVWH
-166 FICSR
+166 YICC
-171 TDGEEYGQETYFA
+171 THGMTENGQETYFA
-184 LSDFDGES
+184 LADFAGES
-192 RARKFDCGRIGF
+192 RPRKFDRSRIGF
-204 KDHEDVLISYDM
+204 ESHEDVTVSYDM
-216 EIKPYFGEKSHFSER
+216 EIVQDDMKIPAPAAAYVRKLAGKPDKQ
-231 VLCEHLLSGEIE
+231 LEIFA
-243 ELPSVKITEDYGP
+243 PVNSAV
-256 LNEALSSK
+256 SK
-264 IRQIFSMQ
+264 EVESIFSFV
-272 VEKSRVP
+272 VEHTHTSDRKAALNR
-279 EKKDMVNK
+279 
-287 YQTYLDRAYEKHRK
+287 YRTYLNRAREKHSK
-301 KKTFLYEMQREFY
+301 KKTFLYEMQRDFY
-314 GFFVCNNV
+314 GFFVCNDV
-322 KRREAVGKG
+322 KRRETVHRG
-331 ERNREGEV
+331 ERRNDR
-339 KNVITNVCVE
+339 KDDRVIENACIDS
-349 AFEEEHRFIILSGTG
+349 FEEERRFIVLSGTG

-386 GKVPV
+386 GEVPV
-391 FMLLRDYNPAAG
+391 FVLLRDYNPAAG
-403 DLLDFIFGELKRHDV
+403 DLIDFIFGELKRHDV

-462 YPEASYIVSSR
+462 YPESSYIVSSR

-533 MDFLGNPL
+533 KDFLGNPL

-564 EQAYEAMAKKHDAA
+564 EQAYDAMAKKHDAA

-631 DTTLEAFI
+631 DTTPEAFI

-675 LEQRFG
+675 LEQRYG
-681 AVLDILTVRDEMD
+681 AVLDIFQRRDSAD

-702 LYGMEPEKTELCI
+702 LFDMEQNKTELCI
-715 FIPFLEKVFCG
+715 IIPFLEQVF
-726 KDEESEYRDFLQCF
+726 KDKNDDEAYEYFLEYF
-740 YPFICYEQG
+740 YPIICYEQG
-749 EVEEYFVQASDSS
+749 DVADFSMGTSDSS
-762 IYQYIADR
+762 IYEFIADK
-770 YSDVKQMIDGDDLPV
+770 YNFKEMIDGDELPEMDYWV
-785 LSHFIEKEYVY
+785 DREYVY
-796 YDEYWRTGR
+796 YDRNWDKDTDDIGTQLTARI
-805 DEEDSRVVLREDLP
+805 DLP
-819 DGYET
+819 EGYERSYMEWT
-824 AYEECTGLEVEIVG
+824 GEEMEVVGKSYE
-838 LSYLIC
+838 IC
-844 VEEAYRRKECAY
+844 VVDVYRRPIYEDTL
-856 VVEMLE
+856 EMLT
-862 DDSFP
+862 DDTFP
-867 LKKEY
+867 LKKEFY
-872 RDMKKLYLGLKAK
+872 SAKELYMKLKDK
-885 YARKTGKASFR
+885 YKKKKDRKSFR

>member
-1 MGSKVAFHLSGGI
+1 MGNEVALHLSGGV

-20 AARKKPAVNQKEC
+20 AARKKPVANQNQC
-33 LRELLYIFDRSA
+33 LKELLYIYDRSA
-45 RGLSGNS
+45 KEMAGNS
-52 LGTIAS
+52 LVTIES

-65 KLRSVYIKFGDP
+65 NLHSDYIRFGNP
-77 VLVNEFNE
+77 VVVEEFNG

-90 YDSVVGEVKN
+90 YASVVGEVKN
-100 YADHYLDLEMNGKW
+100 YADQYLDLEVNGKW

-124 KDSLIQNNAKFMAIP
+124 KDSLIQDNAKFMAIP
-139 GGRPAYKQDFPEM
+139 GELPAYKQEFPEM
-152 QKVYIYNML
+152 HVVYIYNL
-161 LGVWH
+161 LLSVWH
-166 FICSR
+166 YICC
-171 TDGEEYGQETYFA
+171 THGMTENGQETYFA
-184 LSDFDGES
+184 LTDFTGES
-192 RARKFDCGRIGF
+192 RPKKFDRSRIGF
-204 KDHEDVLISYDM
+204 ESHEDVTVSYDM
-216 EIKPYFGEKSHFSER
+216 EIVQDDMKIPEPAASYVRKLTGKPDKQ
-231 VLCEHLLSGEIE
+231 LEIFA
-243 ELPSVKITEDYGP
+243 PVNSTV
-256 LNEALSSK
+256 SK
-264 IRQIFSMQ
+264 EVESIFSFV
-272 VEKSRVP
+272 VEHTHTSDRKAALNR
-279 EKKDMVNK
+279 
-287 YQTYLDRAYEKHRK
+287 YRTYLNRAYEKHSK
-301 KKTFLYEMQREFY
+301 KKTFLYEMQRDFY
-314 GFFVCNNV
+314 GFFVCNDV
-322 KRREAVGKG
+322 KRRETVCRS
-331 ERNREGEV
+331 ERRNDR
-339 KNVITNVCVE
+339 KDDRVIANVCVDS
-349 AFEEEHRFIILSGTG
+349 FEEERRFIVLSGTG

-374 FMLDTIDKNKET
+374 FMLDTIDRNKET

-391 FMLLRDYNPAAG
+391 FVLLRDYNPAAG
-403 DLLDFIFGELKRHDV
+403 DLIDFIFGELKRHDV

-481 SRFTVYDLQP
+481 SHFTVYDLQP

-498 EMVGKLDQS
+498 EIVGKLDQS

-564 EQAYEAMAKKHDAA
+564 EQAYEAMAKKHDAT
-578 KALTR
+578 KALIR

-631 DTTLEAFI
+631 SAMPEAFI

-675 LEQRFG
+675 LEQRFD
-681 AVLDILTVRDEMD
+681 AVLDILTVRDDMD

-715 FIPFLEKVFCG
+715 FIPFLEKAFCG
-726 KDEESEYRDFLQCF
+726 KDEKSEYRDFLQFF

-770 YSDVKQMIDGDDLPV
+770 YSGVKQMIDEDDLPV
-785 LSHFIEKEYVY
+785 LSHFVEKEYVC
-796 YDEYWRTGR
+796 YDEIVFGI
-805 DEEDSRVVLREDLP
+805 ES
-819 DGYET
+819 
-824 AYEECTGLEVEIVG
+824 EV
-838 LSYLIC
+838 
-844 VEEAYRRKECAY
+844 
-856 VVEMLE
+856 
-862 DDSFP
+862 
-867 LKKEY
+867 
-872 RDMKKLYLGLKAK
+872 
-885 YARKTGKASFR
+885 
-896 SRFH
+896 

>member
-1 MGSKVAFHLSGGI
+1 MGNEVALHLSGGV

-20 AARKKPAVNQKEC
+20 AARKKPVANQNQC
-33 LRELLYIFDRSA
+33 LKELLYIYDRSA
-45 RGLSGNS
+45 KEMAGNS
-52 LGTIAS
+52 LVTIAS

-65 KLRSVYIKFGDP
+65 DLHSDYIRFGDP
-77 VLVNEFNE
+77 VVVEEFNG

-90 YDSVVGEVKN
+90 YASVVGEVKN
-100 YADHYLDLEMNGKW
+100 YADQYLDLEVNGKW

-124 KDSLIQNNAKFMAIP
+124 KDNLIQDNAKFMAIP
-139 GGRPAYKQDFPEM
+139 GGLPAYKQEFPEM
-152 QKVYIYNML
+152 HVVYIYNL
-161 LGVWH
+161 LLSVWH
-166 FICSR
+166 YICC
-171 TDGEEYGQETYFA
+171 THGMTENGQETYFA
-184 LSDFDGES
+184 LADFAGES
-192 RARKFDCGRIGF
+192 RPRKFDRSRIGF
-204 KDHEDVLISYDM
+204 ESHEDVTVSYDM
-216 EIKPYFGEKSHFSER
+216 EIVQDDMKIPEPAAAYVRKLAGKPDKQ
-231 VLCEHLLSGEIE
+231 LEIFA
-243 ELPSVKITEDYGP
+243 PVNSAVSK
-256 LNEALSSK
+256 EAES
-264 IRQIFSMQ
+264 IFSFV
-272 VEKSRVP
+272 VEHTHTSDRKAALNR
-279 EKKDMVNK
+279 
-287 YQTYLDRAYEKHRK
+287 YRTYLNRAREKHSK
-301 KKTFLYEMQREFY
+301 KKTFLYEMQRDFY
-314 GFFVCNNV
+314 GFFVCNDL
-322 KRREAVGKG
+322 KRRETVYRG
-331 ERNREGEV
+331 ERRNDR
-339 KNVITNVCVE
+339 KDDRVIENVCVDS
-349 AFEEEHRFIILSGTG
+349 FEEERRFIVLSGTG

-374 FMLDTIDKNKET
+374 FMLDTIDRNKET

-391 FMLLRDYNPAAG
+391 FVLLRDYNPEAG
-403 DLLDFIFGELKRHDV
+403 DLIDFIFGELKRHDM

-507 VVDPVIQKDFIQ
+507 VVDPIIQKDFIM
-519 DLKCNRF
+519 DLRNNRF

-533 MDFLGNPL
+533 KDFLGNPL

-564 EQAYEAMAKKHDAA
+564 EQAYDAMAKKHDAA

-631 DTTLEAFI
+631 DTTPEAFI
-639 EDVTGKICLIYK
+639 KDVTGKICLIYK

-675 LEQRFG
+675 LEQRYG
-681 AVLDILTVRDEMD
+681 AVLDIFQRRDSTD

-702 LYGMEPEKTELCI
+702 LFDMEQNKTELCI
-715 FIPFLEKVFCG
+715 IIPFLEQVF
-726 KDEESEYRDFLQCF
+726 KDKSDDEAYEYFLEYF
-740 YPFICYEQG
+740 YPIICYEQG
-749 EVEEYFVQASDSS
+749 DVTEFSMGTSQSS
-762 IYQYIADR
+762 IYEFIADK
-770 YSDVKQMIDGDDLPV
+770 YNFKEMIDGDDLPEMDYWV
-785 LSHFIEKEYVY
+785 DREYVY
-796 YDEYWRTGR
+796 YDRNWDKDTDDIGTQLIARI
-805 DEEDSRVVLREDLP
+805 DLP
-819 DGYET
+819 KGYER
-824 AYEECTGLEVEIVG
+824 
-838 LSYLIC
+838 SYLEWTGEEMEVVGKSYEIC
-844 VEEAYRRKECAY
+844 VVDVYRRSIYEDTL
-856 VVEMLE
+856 EMLT
-862 DDSFP
+862 DDTFP
-867 LKKEY
+867 LKKEFY
-872 RDMKKLYLGLKAK
+872 SAKELYMKLKDK
-885 YARKTGKASFR
+885 YKKKKDRKSFR

>member
-1 MGSKVAFHLSGGI
+1 MGNEVALHLSGGV

-20 AARKKPAVNQKEC
+20 AARKKPVANQNQC
-33 LRELLYIFDRSA
+33 LKELLYIYDRSA
-45 RGLSGNS
+45 KEMAGNS
-52 LGTIAS
+52 LVTIAS

-65 KLRSVYIKFGDP
+65 DLHSDYIRFGDP
-77 VLVNEFNE
+77 VVVEEFNG

-90 YDSVVGEVKN
+90 YASVVVEVKN
-100 YADHYLDLEMNGKW
+100 YADQYLDLEVNGKW

-124 KDSLIQNNAKFMAIP
+124 KDSLIQDNAKFMAIP
-139 GGRPAYKQDFPEM
+139 GELPAYKQEFSEM
-152 QKVYIYNML
+152 HVVYIYNL
-161 LGVWH
+161 LLSVWH
-166 FICSR
+166 YICC
-171 TDGEEYGQETYFA
+171 THGMTENGQETYFA
-184 LSDFDGES
+184 LIDFAGES
-192 RARKFDCGRIGF
+192 RPRKFDRSRIGF
-204 KDHEDVLISYDM
+204 ESHEDVTVSYDM
-216 EIKPYFGEKSHFSER
+216 EIVQDDMKIPEPAASYVRKLTGKPDKQ
-231 VLCEHLLSGEIE
+231 LEIFA
-243 ELPSVKITEDYGP
+243 PVNSAV
-256 LNEALSSK
+256 SK
-264 IRQIFSMQ
+264 EVESIFSFV
-272 VEKSRVP
+272 VEHTHTSDRKAALNR
-279 EKKDMVNK
+279 
-287 YQTYLDRAYEKHRK
+287 YRTYLNRAYEKHSK
-301 KKTFLYEMQREFY
+301 KKTFLYEMQRDFY
-314 GFFVCNNV
+314 GFFVCNDV
-322 KRREAVGKG
+322 KRRETVCRS
-331 ERNREGEV
+331 ERRNDRKDNR
-339 KNVITNVCVE
+339 VIANVCVDS
-349 AFEEEHRFIILSGTG
+349 FEEERRFIVLSGTG

-374 FMLDTIDKNKET
+374 FMLDTIDRNKET

-391 FMLLRDYNPAAG
+391 FVLLRDYNPAAG
-403 DLLDFIFGELKRHDV
+403 DLIDFIFGELKRHDV

-498 EMVGKLDQS
+498 EIVGKLDQS
-507 VVDPVIQKDFIQ
+507 VVDSVIQKDFIQ

-564 EQAYEAMAKKHDAA
+564 EQAYEAMAKKHDAT

-631 DTTLEAFI
+631 GTMPEAFI

-675 LEQRFG
+675 LEQRFD

-715 FIPFLEKVFCG
+715 FIPFLEKAFCG
-726 KDEESEYRDFLQCF
+726 KDEKSEYRDFLQFF

-770 YSDVKQMIDGDDLPV
+770 YSGVKQMIDEDDLPV
-785 LSHFIEKEYVY
+785 LSHFVEKEYVY
-796 YDEYWRTGR
+796 YDEYWNNGNDDTG
-805 DEEDSRVVLREDLP
+805 SQLMLRQDLP
-819 DGYET
+819 DGYEA
-824 AYEECTGLEVEIVG
+824 AYEESTGLEVETVG

-867 LKKEY
+867 LKQEY
-872 RDMKKLYLGLKAK
+872 RDMKKLYLELKAK
-885 YARKTGKASFR
+885 YERKTGKASFR